1 MEASKER
8 IIAQLE
14 LETQEYSVFITD
26 EKRTSSGSGVLFY
39 PGSGSNL
46 YIFTCA
52 HVLDNLEEPF
62 QIYSLLPLNREQ
74 ELYRVEKL
82 EAMREQVKYSPI
94 DKVSESA
101 GGVIEHSIDAAV
113 ICLEIKKEISLETTD
128 YVIGEARKGDGVL
141 AQGFPGSE
149 TEIEELLNYVEG
161 TYGRI
166 LHNANDKEVLLW
178 QIEDAH
184 VDSGNR
190 VYELNGFSGS
200 PVWSLE
206 ANEKTI
212 VGLFTS
218 GVGRSVYRGKVHA
231 LKMEAIRSIMKIFFQ
246 IRMESRILG
255 IPNEEIA
262 PQKDNPTYIS
272 NEAQPEIRDFYDEW
286 LVAQTEKVRAY
297 IDDVKFQNAINTAK
311 MAIKDQRFEKCSKK
325 IACTHIKH
333 LLYCYEACLLDDEY
347 EALEQEMQKRG
358 FLDGHDP
365 LRWITFNFGKKQFKE
380 IIAFTEALLQ
390 KGNLDEKVKIIA
402 EVYASISRAYVE
414 DATVEE
420 TIGKFLDEKECLT
433 IKIEDMETEALV
445 YQMLGYVYGEH
456 YKQYVKSVRCL
467 NRAYRLGQDHAVLE
481 SLGCAYHLLAI
492 HDALRADNTIEIEK
506 VDRSSLYK
514 ARECFLI
521 LLDKADE
528 LYLQAMMKREGGIIY
543 DTFFFEQDNYR
554 ILTLYPTL
562 IKNSPNDVKIKRD
575 FEMKYAKI
583 VCQSG
588 YINLTQF
595 HYLTEEDKILLS
607 ILEEEHAMLH
617 ILDFKNP
624 EVLRRNSDLDQKLY
638 AVLNK
643 AERSLAKI
651 DEKEQLLVR
660 ALLFNL
666 YRWGK
671 YLFGWNTIFNMER
684 HLEYIR
690 KNGKEEMVITFENFI
705 YECSHEPEEA
715 EERYINSW
723 KKNPCFELWKEILQ
737 FYKRNSMLDKADAMF
752 ETLFTEHTEYVES
765 EPEYAFRAYISYILD
780 YRRDLKKALHF
791 YMIHKDEMKDEI
803 VRELW
808 ESELMM
814 CTNSFNNPD
823 EFVEMRSVLV
833 EQGLMSE
840 NEFHRISLVAYMCN
854 LDSENAWKYFSKE
867 NPLFGKFDKA
877 ENEGVFLTNEGARF
891 LVWQKKYP
899 PHMER
904 EWRGINIQG
913 ANAAKSL
920 FEQEEWHLSPKSIAN
935 KLQYEIHKSIAIDTW
950 GLYLLAVEEKL
961 DLLERFDQIYV
972 THFSVSRMLEEIT
985 HFKNEN
991 MEVILA
997 YLESAEHVK
1006 LQSPNFEVQLKVREN
1021 VNYYE
1026 PCSTIAMAVEAEIP
1040 AIIGET
1046 MLAQNLIDRFK
1057 NYIVRPD
1064 ELEEMMGIACNSCF
1078 VREYQNNKG

>member
-1 MEASKER
+1 MEAAKER
-8 IIAQLE
+8 MIAQLE

-39 PGSGSNL
+39 PGSGNRL

-52 HVLDNLEEPF
+52 HVLDGLEEPF
-62 QIYSLLPLNREQ
+62 QIYSLFPVNREQ
-74 ELYRVEKL
+74 EIYQVEKL
-82 EAMREQVKYSPI
+82 EATREQVKYSPI
-94 DKVSESA
+94 DKVSESDE
-101 GGVIEHSIDAAV
+101 GIIVHSIDAAV
-113 ICLEIKKEISLETTD
+113 ICLEIKEEISFETTD
-128 YVIGEARKGDGVL
+128 YVIGEVHKGDGVL

-166 LHNANDKEVLLW
+166 LHNAKDKEVLLW
-178 QIEDAH
+178 QIEDTH
-184 VDSGNR
+184 VDPGNR

-206 ANEKTI
+206 ADEKTI

-218 GVGRSVYRGKVHA
+218 GVGRSIYRGKVHA

-272 NEAQPEIRDFYDEW
+272 KEAQPEIRNLYDEW
-286 LVAQTEKVRAY
+286 LVVQTEKVRAY
-297 IDDVKFQNAINTAK
+297 IDDVKFQNAIDTAK

-325 IACTHIKH
+325 IACTHMKH

-358 FLDGHDP
+358 FLEGHDP

-380 IIAFTEALLQ
+380 TIAFTEALLQ
-390 KGNLDEKVKIIA
+390 KSDLDERVKIVA

-414 DATVEE
+414 DAPVEE
-420 TIGKFLDEKECLT
+420 TIGKFLDEKECLN
-433 IKIEDMETEALV
+433 IKIEDMGTEALV

-492 HDALRADNTIEIEK
+492 HDALKEDHTIEIEK

-528 LYLQAMMKREGGIIY
+528 LYLRAMMKREGGILY

-554 ILTLYPTL
+554 ILTLYPIL
-562 IKNSPNDVKIKRD
+562 IKNSPDDAKMKRD
-575 FEMKYAKI
+575 FEMRYAKT

-588 YINLTQF
+588 QIDLTQF
-595 HYLTEEDKILLS
+595 HHLTKADKILLS
-607 ILEEEHAMLH
+607 ILKEEQDALH
-617 ILDFKNP
+617 RLDFTNS
-624 EVLRRNSDLDQKLY
+624 EDLRRISNLDKKLY
-638 AVLNK
+638 NVIDKVEQNL
-643 AERSLAKI
+643 EQI

-660 ALLFNL
+660 ALLLNL

-671 YLFGWNTIFNMER
+671 YLFGWNIIFNMER
-684 HLEYIR
+684 HLEFIQ
-690 KNGKEEMVITFENFI
+690 KNGKEEMAITFENFI

-715 EERYINSW
+715 EERYIHSW
-723 KKNPCFELWKEILQ
+723 EKNPCFELWKEILQ
-737 FYKRNSMLDKADAMF
+737 FYKRNHMLDKADAMF
-752 ETLFTEHTEYVES
+752 ESLFTEHTEYVES
-765 EPEYAFRAYISYILD
+765 EPEYAFRAYIGYIID
-780 YRRDLKKALHF
+780 YQRDLKKALHF
-791 YMIHKDEMKDEI
+791 YLLHKNEMKDEI

-823 EFVEMRSVLV
+823 EFVEMRNVLV

-840 NEFHRISLVAYMCN
+840 NEFHRISLIAYMCN
-854 LDSENAWKYFSKE
+854 LDSENAWKHFSKE
-867 NPLFGKFDKA
+867 NPMFGEFGQI
-877 ENEGVFLTNEGARF
+877 ENEGVFLTKEGAQF

-913 ANAAKSL
+913 ANAAKAL

-935 KLQYEIHKSIAIDTW
+935 KLQYEIHKSIAIDVW
-950 GLYLLAVEEKL
+950 GLYILAVEEKL
-961 DLLERFDQIYV
+961 ELLEQFDSIYV
-972 THFSVSRMLEEIT
+972 THFSVCRMLEEIT

-991 MEVILA
+991 IEVILA

-1006 LQSPNFEVQLKVREN
+1006 LQSPNFETQLRIREN
-1021 VNYYE
+1021 VKYYE
-1026 PCSTIAMAVEAEIP
+1026 PCSTVAMAIEAEIP
-1040 AIIGET
+1040 AIIGEP
-1046 MLAQNLIDRFK
+1046 MLIQSLIDGFK

-1064 ELEEMMGIACNSCF
+1064 DLEKMMEI
-1078 VREYQNNKG
+1078 

>member
-1 MEASKER
+1 MEAAKER
-8 IIAQLE
+8 MIAQLE

-39 PGSGSNL
+39 PGSGNHL

-52 HVLDNLEEPF
+52 HVLDDLKEPF
-62 QIYSLLPLNREQ
+62 HIYSLFPVDREQ
-74 ELYRVEKL
+74 EIYQVEKL
-82 EAMREQVKYSPI
+82 EATREQVKYSPI
-94 DKVSESA
+94 DKVSESTE
-101 GGVIEHSIDAAV
+101 GVIVHSIDAAV
-113 ICLEIKKEISLETTD
+113 ICLEIKEEISFETTD
-128 YVIGEARKGDGVL
+128 YVIGEVHKGDGVL

-149 TEIEELLNYVEG
+149 TEIEELLDYVEG

-166 LHNANDKEVLLW
+166 LHNAKDKEVLLW
-178 QIEDAH
+178 QIEDTH
-184 VDSGNR
+184 VDPGNR

-206 ANEKTI
+206 ADEKTI

-218 GVGRSVYRGKVHA
+218 GVGRSIYRGKVHA

-272 NEAQPEIRDFYDEW
+272 KEAQPEIRNLYDEW
-286 LVAQTEKVRAY
+286 LVVQTEKVRAY
-297 IDDVKFQNAINTAK
+297 IDDVKFQNAIDTAK

-325 IACTHIKH
+325 VACTHMKH

-358 FLDGHDP
+358 FLEGHDP
-365 LRWITFNFGKKQFKE
+365 LRWITFNFGKNQFKE
-380 IIAFTEALLQ
+380 TIAFTEALLQ
-390 KGNLDEKVKIIA
+390 KSDLDERVKIVA

-414 DATVEE
+414 DAPVEE
-420 TIGKFLDEKECLT
+420 TIGKFLDEKECLN
-433 IKIEDMETEALV
+433 IKIEDMGTEALV

-456 YKQYVKSVRCL
+456 YTQYVKSVRCL

-492 HDALRADNTIEIEK
+492 HDALKEDHTIEIEK
-506 VDRSSLYK
+506 VDRSSRYK

-528 LYLQAMMKREGGIIY
+528 LYLRAMMKREGGILY

-554 ILTLYPTL
+554 ILTLYPIL
-562 IKNSPNDVKIKRD
+562 IKNSPDDAKMKRD
-575 FEMKYAKI
+575 FEMKYAKT

-588 YINLTQF
+588 QIDLTQF
-595 HYLTEEDKILLS
+595 HHLTKADKILLS
-607 ILEEEHAMLH
+607 ILKEEQDALH
-617 ILDFKNP
+617 RLDFTNS
-624 EVLRRNSDLDQKLY
+624 EDLRRISNLDKKLY
-638 AVLNK
+638 NVIDKVEQNL
-643 AERSLAKI
+643 EQI

-660 ALLFNL
+660 ALLLNL

-671 YLFGWNTIFNMER
+671 YLFGWNIIFNMER
-684 HLEYIR
+684 HLEFIQ
-690 KNGKEEMVITFENFI
+690 KNGKEEMAITFENFI

-715 EERYINSW
+715 EERYIHSW
-723 KKNPCFELWKEILQ
+723 EKNPCFELWKEILQ
-737 FYKRNSMLDKADAMF
+737 FYKRNHMLDKADAMF
-752 ETLFTEHTEYVES
+752 ESLFTEHTEYVES
-765 EPEYAFRAYISYILD
+765 EPEYAFRAYIGYIID
-780 YRRDLKKALHF
+780 YQRDLRKALHF
-791 YMIHKDEMKDEI
+791 YLLHKNEMKDEI

-823 EFVEMRSVLV
+823 EFVEMRNVLV
-833 EQGLMSE
+833 EQGLMPE

-854 LDSENAWKYFSKE
+854 LDSENAWKHFSKE
-867 NPLFGKFDKA
+867 NPMFGEFGQI
-877 ENEGVFLTNEGARF
+877 ENEGVFLTKEGAQF

-904 EWRGINIQG
+904 EWRGINIQE
-913 ANAAKSL
+913 ANAAKAL
-920 FEQEEWHLSPKSIAN
+920 FKREEWHLSPKSIAS
-935 KLQYEIHKSIAIDTW
+935 KLQYEIHKSIAIDVW

-961 DLLERFDQIYV
+961 ELLEQFDSVYV
-972 THFSVSRMLEEIT
+972 THFSVCRMLEEIT

-991 MEVILA
+991 IEVILA

-1006 LQSPNFEVQLKVREN
+1006 LQSPNFETQLRIREN
-1021 VNYYE
+1021 VKYYE
-1026 PCSTIAMAVEAEIP
+1026 PCSTVAMAIEAEIP
-1040 AIIGET
+1040 AIIGEP
-1046 MLAQNLIDRFK
+1046 MLIQSLIDGFK

-1064 ELEEMMGIACNSCF
+1064 DLEKMMEI
-1078 VREYQNNKG
+1078 

>member
-1 MEASKER
+1 MEAAKER
-8 IIAQLE
+8 MIAQLE

-39 PGSGSNL
+39 PGSGNRL

-52 HVLDNLEEPF
+52 HVLDGLEEPF
-62 QIYSLLPLNREQ
+62 QMYSLFPVNREQ
-74 ELYRVEKL
+74 EIYQVEKL
-82 EAMREQVKYSPI
+82 EATREQVKYSPI

-101 GGVIEHSIDAAV
+101 EGVIVHSIDAAV
-113 ICLEIKKEISLETTD
+113 ICLEIKEEISFETTD
-128 YVIGEARKGDGVL
+128 YVIGEVHKGDGVL

-166 LHNANDKEVLLW
+166 LHNAKDKEVLLW
-178 QIEDAH
+178 QIEDTH

-206 ANEKTI
+206 ADEKTI

-218 GVGRSVYRGKVHA
+218 GVGRSIYRGKVHA

-272 NEAQPEIRDFYDEW
+272 KEVQPEIRNLYDEW
-286 LVAQTEKVRAY
+286 LVVQTEKVRAY
-297 IDDVKFQNAINTAK
+297 IDDVKFQNAIDTAK

-325 IACTHIKH
+325 VACTHIKH

-358 FLDGHDP
+358 FLEGHDP

-380 IIAFTEALLQ
+380 TIAFTEALLQ
-390 KGNLDEKVKIIA
+390 KGDLDERVKIVA

-414 DATVEE
+414 DAPVEE
-420 TIGKFLDEKECLT
+420 TIGKFLDEKECLN
-433 IKIEDMETEALV
+433 IKIEDMGTEAHV

-492 HDALRADNTIEIEK
+492 HDALKEDHTIEIEK

-528 LYLQAMMKREGGIIY
+528 LYLRAMMKREGGILY

-554 ILTLYPTL
+554 ILTLYPIL
-562 IKNSPNDVKIKRD
+562 IKNSPDDAKMKRD
-575 FEMKYAKI
+575 FEMRYAKT
-583 VCQSG
+583 VCQ
-588 YINLTQF
+588 YEQIDLTQF
-595 HYLTEEDKILLS
+595 HHLTKADKILLS
-607 ILEEEHAMLH
+607 ILKEEQDALH
-617 ILDFKNP
+617 RLDFTNS
-624 EVLRRNSDLDQKLY
+624 EDLRRISNLDKKLY
-638 AVLNK
+638 NVIDKVEQN
-643 AERSLAKI
+643 LAKI

-660 ALLFNL
+660 ALLLNL

-671 YLFGWNTIFNMER
+671 YLFGWNIIFNMER
-684 HLEYIR
+684 HLEFIQ
-690 KNGKEEMVITFENFI
+690 KNGKEEMAITFENFI

-715 EERYINSW
+715 EERYIHSW
-723 KKNPCFELWKEILQ
+723 EKNPCFELWKEILQ
-737 FYKRNSMLDKADAMF
+737 FYKRNHMLDKADAMF
-752 ETLFTEHTEYVES
+752 ESLFTEHTEYVES
-765 EPEYAFRAYISYILD
+765 EPEYAFRAYIGYIID
-780 YRRDLKKALHF
+780 YQRDLKKALHF
-791 YMIHKDEMKDEI
+791 YLLHKNEMKDEI

-823 EFVEMRSVLV
+823 EFVEMRNVLV

-840 NEFHRISLVAYMCN
+840 NEFHRISLIAYMCN
-854 LDSENAWKYFSKE
+854 LDSENAWKHFSKE
-867 NPLFGKFDKA
+867 NPMFGEFGQI
-877 ENEGVFLTNEGARF
+877 ENEGVFLTKEGAQF

-913 ANAAKSL
+913 ANAAKAL

-935 KLQYEIHKSIAIDTW
+935 KLQYEIHKSIAIDVW
-950 GLYLLAVEEKL
+950 DYIFL
-961 DLLERFDQIYV
+961 
-972 THFSVSRMLEEIT
+972 
-985 HFKNEN
+985 
-991 MEVILA
+991 
-997 YLESAEHVK
+997 
-1006 LQSPNFEVQLKVREN
+1006 PLKR
-1021 VNYYE
+1021 
-1026 PCSTIAMAVEAEIP
+1026 S
-1040 AIIGET
+1040 
-1046 MLAQNLIDRFK
+1046 
-1057 NYIVRPD
+1057 
-1064 ELEEMMGIACNSCF
+1064 
-1078 VREYQNNKG
+1078 

>member
-1 MEASKER
+1 MEAAKER
-8 IIAQLE
+8 MIAQLE

-39 PGSGSNL
+39 PGSGNRL

-52 HVLDNLEEPF
+52 HVLDGLEEPF
-62 QIYSLLPLNREQ
+62 QMYSLFPVNREQ
-74 ELYRVEKL
+74 EIYQVEKL
-82 EAMREQVKYSPI
+82 EATREQVKYSPI

-101 GGVIEHSIDAAV
+101 EGVIVHSIDAAV
-113 ICLEIKKEISLETTD
+113 ICLEIKEEISFETTD
-128 YVIGEARKGDGVL
+128 YVIGEVHKGDGVL

-166 LHNANDKEVLLW
+166 LHNAKDKEVLLW
-178 QIEDAH
+178 QIEDTH

-190 VYELNGFSGS
+190 VYELNGFFGS

-206 ANEKTI
+206 ADEKTI

-218 GVGRSVYRGKVHA
+218 GVGRSIYRGKVHA

-272 NEAQPEIRDFYDEW
+272 KEVQPEIRNLYDEW
-286 LVAQTEKVRAY
+286 LVVQTEKVRAY
-297 IDDVKFQNAINTAK
+297 IDDVKFQNAIDTAK

-325 IACTHIKH
+325 VACTHIKH

-358 FLDGHDP
+358 FLEGHDP

-380 IIAFTEALLQ
+380 TIAFTEALLQ
-390 KGNLDEKVKIIA
+390 KGDLDERVKIVA

-414 DATVEE
+414 DAPVEE
-420 TIGKFLDEKECLT
+420 TIGKFLDEKECLN
-433 IKIEDMETEALV
+433 IKIEDMGTEAHV

-492 HDALRADNTIEIEK
+492 HDALKEDHTIEIEK

-528 LYLQAMMKREGGIIY
+528 LYLRAMMKREGGILY

-554 ILTLYPTL
+554 ILTLYPIL
-562 IKNSPNDVKIKRD
+562 IKNSPDDAKMKRD
-575 FEMKYAKI
+575 FEMRYAKT
-583 VCQSG
+583 VCQYG
-588 YINLTQF
+588 QIDLTQF
-595 HYLTEEDKILLS
+595 HHLTKADKILLS
-607 ILEEEHAMLH
+607 ILKEEQDALH
-617 ILDFKNP
+617 RLDFTNS
-624 EVLRRNSDLDQKLY
+624 EDLRRISNLDKKLY
-638 AVLNK
+638 NVIDKVEQN
-643 AERSLAKI
+643 LAKI

-660 ALLFNL
+660 ALLLNL

-671 YLFGWNTIFNMER
+671 YLFGWNIIFNMER
-684 HLEYIR
+684 HLEFIQ
-690 KNGKEEMVITFENFI
+690 KNGKEEMAITFENFI

-715 EERYINSW
+715 EERYIHSW
-723 KKNPCFELWKEILQ
+723 EKNPCFELWKEILQ
-737 FYKRNSMLDKADAMF
+737 FYKRNHMLDKADAMF
-752 ETLFTEHTEYVES
+752 ESLFTEHTEYVES
-765 EPEYAFRAYISYILD
+765 EPEYAFRAYIGYIID
-780 YRRDLKKALHF
+780 YQRDLKKALHF
-791 YMIHKDEMKDEI
+791 YLLHKNEMKDEI

-823 EFVEMRSVLV
+823 EFVEMRNVLV

-840 NEFHRISLVAYMCN
+840 NEFHRISLIAYMCN
-854 LDSENAWKYFSKE
+854 LDSENAWKHFSKE
-867 NPLFGKFDKA
+867 NPMFGEFGQI
-877 ENEGVFLTNEGARF
+877 ENEGVFLTKEGAQF

-913 ANAAKSL
+913 ANAAKAL

-935 KLQYEIHKSIAIDTW
+935 KLQYEIHKSIAIDVW
-950 GLYLLAVEEKL
+950 GLYILAVEEKL
-961 DLLERFDQIYV
+961 ELLEQFDSIYV
-972 THFSVSRMLEEIT
+972 THFSVCRMLEEIT

-991 MEVILA
+991 IEVILA

-1006 LQSPNFEVQLKVREN
+1006 LQSPNFETQLRIREN
-1021 VNYYE
+1021 VKYYE
-1026 PCSTIAMAVEAEIP
+1026 PCSTVAMAIEAEIP
-1040 AIIGET
+1040 AIIGEP
-1046 MLAQNLIDRFK
+1046 MLIQSLIDGFK

-1064 ELEEMMGIACNSCF
+1064 DLEKMMEI
-1078 VREYQNNKG
+1078 

>member
-1 MEASKER
+1 MEAAKER
-8 IIAQLE
+8 MIAQLE

-39 PGSGSNL
+39 PGSGNRL

-52 HVLDNLEEPF
+52 HVLDGLEEPF
-62 QIYSLLPLNREQ
+62 QIYSLFPVNREQ
-74 ELYRVEKL
+74 EIYQVEKL
-82 EAMREQVKYSPI
+82 EATREQVKYSPI
-94 DKVSESA
+94 DKVSESDE
-101 GGVIEHSIDAAV
+101 GIIVHSIDAAV
-113 ICLEIKKEISLETTD
+113 ICLEIKEEISFETTD
-128 YVIGEARKGDGVL
+128 YVIGEVHKGDGVL
-141 AQGFPGSE
+141 AQGFPGRE

-166 LHNANDKEVLLW
+166 LHNAKDKEVLLW
-178 QIEDAH
+178 QIEDTH
-184 VDSGNR
+184 VDPGNR

-206 ANEKTI
+206 ADEKTI

-218 GVGRSVYRGKVHA
+218 GVGRSIYRGKVHA

-272 NEAQPEIRDFYDEW
+272 KEAQPEIRNLYDEW
-286 LVAQTEKVRAY
+286 LVVQTEKVRAY
-297 IDDVKFQNAINTAK
+297 IDDVKFQNAIDTAK

-325 IACTHIKH
+325 VACTHMKH

-358 FLDGHDP
+358 FLEGHDP
-365 LRWITFNFGKKQFKE
+365 LRWITFNFGKNQFKE
-380 IIAFTEALLQ
+380 TIAFTEALLQ
-390 KGNLDEKVKIIA
+390 KSDLDERVKIVA

-414 DATVEE
+414 DAPVEE
-420 TIGKFLDEKECLT
+420 TIGKFLDEKECLN
-433 IKIEDMETEALV
+433 IKIEDMGTEALV

-492 HDALRADNTIEIEK
+492 HDALKEDHTIEIEK

-528 LYLQAMMKREGGIIY
+528 LYLRAMMKREGGILY

-554 ILTLYPTL
+554 ILTLYPIL
-562 IKNSPNDVKIKRD
+562 IKNSPDDAKMKRD
-575 FEMKYAKI
+575 FEMRYAKT

-588 YINLTQF
+588 QIDLTQF
-595 HYLTEEDKILLS
+595 HHLTKADKILLS
-607 ILEEEHAMLH
+607 ILKEEQDALH
-617 ILDFKNP
+617 RLDFTNS
-624 EVLRRNSDLDQKLY
+624 EDLRRISNLDKKLY
-638 AVLNK
+638 NVIDKVEQNL
-643 AERSLAKI
+643 EQI

-660 ALLFNL
+660 ALLLNL

-671 YLFGWNTIFNMER
+671 YLFGWNIIFNMER
-684 HLEYIR
+684 HLEFIQ
-690 KNGKEEMVITFENFI
+690 KNGKEEMAITFENFI

-715 EERYINSW
+715 EERYIHSW
-723 KKNPCFELWKEILQ
+723 EKNPCFELWKEILQ
-737 FYKRNSMLDKADAMF
+737 FYKRNHMLDKADAMF
-752 ETLFTEHTEYVES
+752 ESLFTEHTEYVES
-765 EPEYAFRAYISYILD
+765 EPEYAFRAYIGYIID
-780 YRRDLKKALHF
+780 YRRDLRKALHF
-791 YMIHKDEMKDEI
+791 YLLHKNEMKDEI

-823 EFVEMRSVLV
+823 EFVEMRNVLV
-833 EQGLMSE
+833 EQGLMPE
-840 NEFHRISLVAYMCN
+840 NEFHRISLIAYMCN
-854 LDSENAWKYFSKE
+854 LDSENAWKHFSKE
-867 NPLFGKFDKA
+867 NPMFGEFGQI
-877 ENEGVFLTNEGARF
+877 ENEGVFLTKEGAQF

-913 ANAAKSL
+913 ANAAKAL
-920 FEQEEWHLSPKSIAN
+920 FKREEWHLSPKSIAN
-935 KLQYEIHKSIAIDTW
+935 KLQYEIHKSIAIDVW
-950 GLYLLAVEEKL
+950 GLYILAVEEKL
-961 DLLERFDQIYV
+961 ELLEQFDSIYV
-972 THFSVSRMLEEIT
+972 THFSVCRMLEEIT

-991 MEVILA
+991 IEVILA

-1006 LQSPNFEVQLKVREN
+1006 LQSPKFETQLRIREN
-1021 VNYYE
+1021 VKYYE
-1026 PCSTIAMAVEAEIP
+1026 PCSTVAMAIEAEIP
-1040 AIIGET
+1040 AVIGEP
-1046 MLAQNLIDRFK
+1046 MLIQSLIDGFK

-1064 ELEEMMGIACNSCF
+1064 DLEKMMEI
-1078 VREYQNNKG
+1078 

>member
-1 MEASKER
+1 MEAAKER
-8 IIAQLE
+8 MIAQLE

-39 PGSGSNL
+39 PGSGNRL

-52 HVLDNLEEPF
+52 HVLDGLEEPF
-62 QIYSLLPLNREQ
+62 QIYSLFPVNREQ
-74 ELYRVEKL
+74 EIYQVEKL
-82 EAMREQVKYSPI
+82 EATREQVKYSPI

-101 GGVIEHSIDAAV
+101 EGVIVHSIDAAV
-113 ICLEIKKEISLETTD
+113 ICLEIKEEISFETTD
-128 YVIGEARKGDGVL
+128 YVIGEVHKGDGVL

-166 LHNANDKEVLLW
+166 LHNAKDKEVLLW
-178 QIEDAH
+178 QIEDTH
-184 VDSGNR
+184 VDHGNR

-206 ANEKTI
+206 ADEKTI

-218 GVGRSVYRGKVHA
+218 GVGRSIYRGKVHA

-272 NEAQPEIRDFYDEW
+272 KEAQPEIRNLYDEW
-286 LVAQTEKVRAY
+286 LVVQTEKVRAY
-297 IDDVKFQNAINTAK
+297 IDDVKFQNAIDTAK
-311 MAIKDQRFEKCSKK
+311 MAINDQRFEKCSKK
-325 IACTHIKH
+325 VACTHMKH

-358 FLDGHDP
+358 FLEGHDP
-365 LRWITFNFGKKQFKE
+365 LRWITFNFGKNQFKE
-380 IIAFTEALLQ
+380 TIAFTEALLQ
-390 KGNLDEKVKIIA
+390 KSDLDERVKIVA

-414 DATVEE
+414 DAPVEE
-420 TIGKFLDEKECLT
+420 TIGKFLDEKECLN
-433 IKIEDMETEALV
+433 IKIEDMGTEALV

-492 HDALRADNTIEIEK
+492 HDALKEDHTIEIEK
-506 VDRSSLYK
+506 VDRSFLYK

-528 LYLQAMMKREGGIIY
+528 LYLRAMMKREGGIIY

-554 ILTLYPTL
+554 ILTLYPIL
-562 IKNSPNDVKIKRD
+562 IKNSPDDAKMKRD
-575 FEMKYAKI
+575 FEMKYAKT

-588 YINLTQF
+588 QIDLTQF
-595 HYLTEEDKILLS
+595 HHLTKADKILLS
-607 ILEEEHAMLH
+607 ILKEEQDALH
-617 ILDFKNP
+617 RLDFTNS
-624 EVLRRNSDLDQKLY
+624 EDLRRISNLDKKLY
-638 AVLNK
+638 NVIDKVEQNL
-643 AERSLAKI
+643 EQI

-660 ALLFNL
+660 ALLLNL

-671 YLFGWNTIFNMER
+671 YLFGWNIIFNMER
-684 HLEYIR
+684 HLEFIQ
-690 KNGKEEMVITFENFI
+690 KNGKEEMAITFENFI

-715 EERYINSW
+715 EERYIHSW
-723 KKNPCFELWKEILQ
+723 EKNPCFELWKEILQ
-737 FYKRNSMLDKADAMF
+737 FYKRNHMLDKADAMF
-752 ETLFTEHTEYVES
+752 ESLFTEHTEYVES
-765 EPEYAFRAYISYILD
+765 EPEYAFRAYIGYIID
-780 YRRDLKKALHF
+780 YQRDLKKALHF
-791 YMIHKDEMKDEI
+791 YLLHKNEMKDEI

-823 EFVEMRSVLV
+823 EFVEMRNVLV
-833 EQGLMSE
+833 EQGLMPE
-840 NEFHRISLVAYMCN
+840 NEFHRISLIAYMCN
-854 LDSENAWKYFSKE
+854 LDSENAWKHFSKE
-867 NPLFGKFDKA
+867 NPMFGEFGQI
-877 ENEGVFLTNEGARF
+877 ENEGVFLTKEGAQF

-899 PHMER
+899 PHMEP

-913 ANAAKSL
+913 ANAAKAL
-920 FEQEEWHLSPKSIAN
+920 FRQEEWHLSQKSIAN
-935 KLQYEIHKSIAIDTW
+935 KLQYEIHKSIAIDVW

-961 DLLERFDQIYV
+961 ELLEKFDQVYV
-972 THFSVSRMLEEIT
+972 THFSVCRMLEEIT

-991 MEVILA
+991 IEVILA

-1006 LQSPNFEVQLKVREN
+1006 LQSPNFETQLRIREN
-1021 VNYYE
+1021 VKYYE
-1026 PCSTIAMAVEAEIP
+1026 PCSTVAMAIEAEIP
-1040 AIIGET
+1040 AVIGEP
-1046 MLAQNLIDRFK
+1046 MLIQSLIDGFK

-1064 ELEEMMGIACNSCF
+1064 DLEKMMEI
-1078 VREYQNNKG
+1078 

>member
-1 MEASKER
+1 MEAAKER
-8 IIAQLE
+8 MIAQLE

-39 PGSGSNL
+39 PGSGNRL

-52 HVLDNLEEPF
+52 HVLDGLEEPF
-62 QIYSLLPLNREQ
+62 QIYSLFPVNREQ
-74 ELYRVEKL
+74 EIYQVEKL
-82 EAMREQVKYSPI
+82 EATREQVKYSPI
-94 DKVSESA
+94 DKVSESDE
-101 GGVIEHSIDAAV
+101 GIIVHSIDAAV
-113 ICLEIKKEISLETTD
+113 ICLEIKEEISFETTD
-128 YVIGEARKGDGVL
+128 YVIGEVHKGDGVL

-166 LHNANDKEVLLW
+166 LHNAKDKEVLLW
-178 QIEDAH
+178 QIEDTH
-184 VDSGNR
+184 VDHGNR

-206 ANEKTI
+206 ADEKTI

-218 GVGRSVYRGKVHA
+218 GVGRSIYRGKVHA

-262 PQKDNPTYIS
+262 PQKDNPTYVS
-272 NEAQPEIRDFYDEW
+272 KEAQPEIRNLYDEW
-286 LVAQTEKVRAY
+286 LVVQTEKVRAY
-297 IDDVKFQNAINTAK
+297 IDDVKFQNAIDTAK

-325 IACTHIKH
+325 VACTHMKH

-358 FLDGHDP
+358 FLDEPDP

-380 IIAFTEALLQ
+380 IIVFTEALLQ
-390 KGNLDEKVKIIA
+390 KDNLDEKVKIIA
-402 EVYASISRAYVE
+402 EVYASISRAYAE
-414 DATVEE
+414 DAPVEE

-433 IKIEDMETEALV
+433 IKIEDMETEAHV

-492 HDALRADNTIEIEK
+492 HDALKEDHTIEIEK

-528 LYLQAMMKREGGIIY
+528 LYLRAMMKREGGILY

-554 ILTLYPTL
+554 ILTLYPIL
-562 IKNSPNDVKIKRD
+562 IKNSPDDAKMKRD
-575 FEMKYAKI
+575 FEMKYAKT

-588 YINLTQF
+588 QIDLTQF
-595 HYLTEEDKILLS
+595 HHLTKADKILLS
-607 ILEEEHAMLH
+607 ILKEEQDALH
-617 ILDFKNP
+617 RLDFTNS
-624 EVLRRNSDLDQKLY
+624 EDLRRISNLDKKLY
-638 AVLNK
+638 NVIDKVEQNL
-643 AERSLAKI
+643 EQI

-660 ALLFNL
+660 ALLLNL

-671 YLFGWNTIFNMER
+671 YLFGWNIIFNMER
-684 HLEYIR
+684 HLEFIQ
-690 KNGKEEMVITFENFI
+690 KNGKEEMAITFENFI

-715 EERYINSW
+715 EERYVHSW
-723 KKNPCFELWKEILQ
+723 EKNPCFELWKEILQ
-737 FYKRNSMLDKADAMF
+737 FYKRNHMLDKADAMF
-752 ETLFTEHTEYVES
+752 ESLFTEHTEYVES
-765 EPEYAFRAYISYILD
+765 EPEYAFRAYIGYILD
-780 YRRDLKKALHF
+780 YQRDLKKALHF
-791 YMIHKDEMKDEI
+791 YLLHKDEMKDEI

-823 EFVEMRSVLV
+823 EFVEMRNVLV
-833 EQGLMSE
+833 EQGLMPE
-840 NEFHRISLVAYMCN
+840 NEFHRISLIAYMCN
-854 LDSENAWKYFSKE
+854 LDSKNAWKHFSKE
-867 NPLFGKFDKA
+867 NPMFGEFRQI
-877 ENEGVFLTNEGARF
+877 ENEGVLLTKEGAQF

-913 ANAAKSL
+913 ANAAKAL
-920 FEQEEWHLSPKSIAN
+920 FKREEWHLSPKSIAN
-935 KLQYEIHKSIAIDTW
+935 KLQYEIHKSIAIDVW

-961 DLLERFDQIYV
+961 ELLEQFDSIYV
-972 THFSVSRMLEEIT
+972 THFSVYRMLEEIT

-991 MEVILA
+991 IEVILA

-1006 LQSPNFEVQLKVREN
+1006 LQSPNFETQLRIREN
-1021 VNYYE
+1021 VKYYE
-1026 PCSTIAMAVEAEIP
+1026 PCSTVAMAIEAEIP
-1040 AIIGET
+1040 AIIGEP
-1046 MLAQNLIDRFK
+1046 MLIQSLIDGFK

-1064 ELEEMMGIACNSCF
+1064 DLEKMMEI
-1078 VREYQNNKG
+1078 

>member
-1 MEASKER
+1 MEAAKER
-8 IIAQLE
+8 MIAQLE

-39 PGSGSNL
+39 PGSGNRL

-52 HVLDNLEEPF
+52 HVLDGLEEPF
-62 QIYSLLPLNREQ
+62 QMYSLFPVNREQ
-74 ELYRVEKL
+74 EIYQVEKL
-82 EAMREQVKYSPI
+82 EATREQVKYSPI

-101 GGVIEHSIDAAV
+101 EGVIVHSIDAAV
-113 ICLEIKKEISLETTD
+113 ICLEIKEEISFETTD
-128 YVIGEARKGDGVL
+128 YVIGEVHKGDGVL

-166 LHNANDKEVLLW
+166 LHNAKDKEVLLW
-178 QIEDAH
+178 QIEDTH

-206 ANEKTI
+206 ADEKTI

-218 GVGRSVYRGKVHA
+218 GVGRSIYRGKVHA

-272 NEAQPEIRDFYDEW
+272 KEVQPEIRNLYDEW
-286 LVAQTEKVRAY
+286 LVVQTEKVRAY
-297 IDDVKFQNAINTAK
+297 IDDVKFQNAIDTAK

-325 IACTHIKH
+325 VACTHIKH

-358 FLDGHDP
+358 FLEGHDP

-380 IIAFTEALLQ
+380 TIAFTEALLQ
-390 KGNLDEKVKIIA
+390 KGDLDERVKIVA

-414 DATVEE
+414 DAPVEE
-420 TIGKFLDEKECLT
+420 TIGKFLDEKECLN
-433 IKIEDMETEALV
+433 IKIEDMGTEAHV

-492 HDALRADNTIEIEK
+492 HDALKEDHTIEIEK

-528 LYLQAMMKREGGIIY
+528 LYLRAMMKREGGILY

-554 ILTLYPTL
+554 ILTLYPIL
-562 IKNSPNDVKIKRD
+562 IKNSPDDAKMKRD
-575 FEMKYAKI
+575 FEMRYAKT
-583 VCQSG
+583 VCQ
-588 YINLTQF
+588 YEQIDLTQF
-595 HYLTEEDKILLS
+595 HHLTKADKILLS
-607 ILEEEHAMLH
+607 ILKEEQDALH
-617 ILDFKNP
+617 RLDFTNS
-624 EVLRRNSDLDQKLY
+624 EDLRRISNLDKKLY
-638 AVLNK
+638 NVIDKVEQN
-643 AERSLAKI
+643 LAKI

-660 ALLFNL
+660 ALLLNL

-671 YLFGWNTIFNMER
+671 YLFGWNIIFNMER
-684 HLEYIR
+684 HLEFIQ
-690 KNGKEEMVITFENFI
+690 KNGKEEMAITFENFI

-715 EERYINSW
+715 EERYIHSW
-723 KKNPCFELWKEILQ
+723 EKNPCFELWKEILQ
-737 FYKRNSMLDKADAMF
+737 FYKRNHMLDKADAMF
-752 ETLFTEHTEYVES
+752 ESLFTEHTGYVES
-765 EPEYAFRAYISYILD
+765 EPEYAFRAYIGYIID
-780 YRRDLKKALHF
+780 YQRDLKKALHF
-791 YMIHKDEMKDEI
+791 YLLHKNEMKDEI

-823 EFVEMRSVLV
+823 EFVEMRNVLV

-840 NEFHRISLVAYMCN
+840 NEFHRISLIAYMCN
-854 LDSENAWKYFSKE
+854 LDSENAWKHFSKE
-867 NPLFGKFDKA
+867 NPMFGEFGQI
-877 ENEGVFLTNEGARF
+877 ENEGVFLTKEGAQF

-913 ANAAKSL
+913 ANAAKAL

-935 KLQYEIHKSIAIDTW
+935 KLQYEIHKSIAIDVW
-950 GLYLLAVEEKL
+950 GLYILAVEEKL
-961 DLLERFDQIYV
+961 ELLEQFDSIYV
-972 THFSVSRMLEEIT
+972 THFSVCRMLEEIT

-991 MEVILA
+991 IEVILA

-1006 LQSPNFEVQLKVREN
+1006 LQSPNFETQLRIREN
-1021 VNYYE
+1021 VKYYE
-1026 PCSTIAMAVEAEIP
+1026 PCSTVAMAIEAEIP
-1040 AIIGET
+1040 AIIGEP
-1046 MLAQNLIDRFK
+1046 MLIQSLIDGFK

-1064 ELEEMMGIACNSCF
+1064 DLEKMMEI
-1078 VREYQNNKG
+1078 

>member
-1 MEASKER
+1 MEIAKER
-8 IIAQLE
+8 RIAQLE
-14 LETQEYSVFITD
+14 LKTQEYSVFITD

-39 PGSGSNL
+39 PGSGRNL

-62 QIYSLLPLNREQ
+62 QIYSLLPLNRKQ

-113 ICLEIKKEISLETTD
+113 ICLEIKKEISLEMTN
-128 YVIGEARKGDGVL
+128 YVIGEVRKGDGVL

-206 ANEKTI
+206 SNEKTI

-218 GVGRSVYRGKVHA
+218 GVGRGVYRGKVHA

-272 NEAQPEIRDFYDEW
+272 NEAQLEVRDFYDEW

-311 MAIKDQRFEKCSKK
+311 TAIKDRRFEKCSKK
-325 IACTHIKH
+325 IACTHMKH
-333 LLYCYEACLLDDEY
+333 LLYCYEVCLLDDEY

-380 IIAFTEALLQ
+380 TIAFTEALLQ

-414 DATVEE
+414 DAPVEE

-528 LYLQAMMKREGGIIY
+528 LYLRAMMKREGGILY

-554 ILTLYPTL
+554 ILTLYPIL
-562 IKNSPNDVKIKRD
+562 IKNSPDDAKMKRD
-575 FEMKYAKI
+575 FEMKYAKT

-588 YINLTQF
+588 QIDLTQF
-595 HYLTEEDKILLS
+595 HHLTKADKILLS
-607 ILEEEHAMLH
+607 ILKEEQDALH
-617 ILDFKNP
+617 RLDFTNF
-624 EVLRRNSDLDQKLY
+624 EDLRRISNLDKKLY
-638 AVLNK
+638 NVIDKVEQNL
-643 AERSLAKI
+643 EQI

-660 ALLFNL
+660 ALLLNL

-671 YLFGWNTIFNMER
+671 YLFGWNIIFNMER
-684 HLEYIR
+684 HLEFIQ
-690 KNGKEEMVITFENFI
+690 KNGKEEMAITFENFI

-715 EERYINSW
+715 EERYIHSW
-723 KKNPCFELWKEILQ
+723 EKNPCFELWKEILQ
-737 FYKRNSMLDKADAMF
+737 FYKRNHMLDKADAMF
-752 ETLFTEHTEYVES
+752 ESLFTEHTEYVES
-765 EPEYAFRAYISYILD
+765 EPEYAFRAYIGYILD
-780 YRRDLKKALHF
+780 YQRDLRKALHF
-791 YMIHKDEMKDEI
+791 YLLHKNEMKDEI

-823 EFVEMRSVLV
+823 EFVEMRNVLV
-833 EQGLMSE
+833 EQGLMPE
-840 NEFHRISLVAYMCN
+840 NEFHRISLIAYMCN
-854 LDSENAWKYFSKE
+854 LDSENAWKHFSKE

-877 ENEGVFLTNEGARF
+877 ENEGVLLTNEGARF
-891 LVWQKKYP
+891 LVWQRKYP

-913 ANAAKSL
+913 ANAAKAL

-935 KLQYEIHKSIAIDTW
+935 KLQYEIHKSIAIDVW
-950 GLYLLAVEEKL
+950 GLYILAVEEKL
-961 DLLERFDQIYV
+961 ELLEQFDSIYV
-972 THFSVSRMLEEIT
+972 THFSVCRMLEEIT

-991 MEVILA
+991 IEVILA

-1006 LQSPNFEVQLKVREN
+1006 LQSPKFETQLRIRKN
-1021 VNYYE
+1021 VKYYE
-1026 PCSTIAMAVEAEIP
+1026 PCSTVAMAIEAEIP
-1040 AIIGET
+1040 AIIGEP
-1046 MLAQNLIDRFK
+1046 MLIHQELYCQTRRF
-1057 NYIVRPD
+1057 
-1064 ELEEMMGIACNSCF
+1064 
-1078 VREYQNNKG
+1078 REDDGDIKKREVHCGLYSV

>member
-1 MEASKER
+1 MEAAKER
-8 IIAQLE
+8 MIAQLE

-39 PGSGSNL
+39 PGSGNRL

-52 HVLDNLEEPF
+52 HVLDGLEEPF
-62 QIYSLLPLNREQ
+62 QIYSLFPVNREQ
-74 ELYRVEKL
+74 EIYQVEKL
-82 EAMREQVKYSPI
+82 EATREQVKYSPI
-94 DKVSESA
+94 DKVSESDE
-101 GGVIEHSIDAAV
+101 GIIVHSIDAAV
-113 ICLEIKKEISLETTD
+113 ICLEIKEEISFETTD
-128 YVIGEARKGDGVL
+128 YVIGEVHKGDGVL

-166 LHNANDKEVLLW
+166 LHNAKDKEVLLW
-178 QIEDAH
+178 QIEDTH
-184 VDSGNR
+184 VDHGNR

-206 ANEKTI
+206 ADEKTI

-218 GVGRSVYRGKVHA
+218 GVGRSIYRGKVHA

-272 NEAQPEIRDFYDEW
+272 KEAQPEIRNLYDEW
-286 LVAQTEKVRAY
+286 LVVQTEKVRAY
-297 IDDVKFQNAINTAK
+297 IDDVKFQNAIDTAK

-325 IACTHIKH
+325 VACTHMKH

-358 FLDGHDP
+358 FLEGHDP
-365 LRWITFNFGKKQFKE
+365 LRWITFNFGKNQFKE
-380 IIAFTEALLQ
+380 TIAFTEALLQ
-390 KGNLDEKVKIIA
+390 KSDLDERVKIVA

-414 DATVEE
+414 DAPVEE
-420 TIGKFLDEKECLT
+420 TIGKFLDEKECLN
-433 IKIEDMETEALV
+433 IKIEDMGTEALV

-492 HDALRADNTIEIEK
+492 HDALKEDHTIEIEK
-506 VDRSSLYK
+506 VDRSFLYK

-528 LYLQAMMKREGGIIY
+528 LYLRAMMKREGGIIY

-554 ILTLYPTL
+554 ILTLYPIL
-562 IKNSPNDVKIKRD
+562 IKNSPDDAKMKRD
-575 FEMKYAKI
+575 FEMKYAKT

-588 YINLTQF
+588 QIDLTQF
-595 HYLTEEDKILLS
+595 HHLTKEDKILLS
-607 ILEEEHAMLH
+607 ILKEEQDALH
-617 ILDFKNP
+617 RLDFTNS
-624 EVLRRNSDLDQKLY
+624 EDLRRISNLDKKLY
-638 AVLNK
+638 NVIDKVEQNL
-643 AERSLAKI
+643 EQI

-660 ALLFNL
+660 ALLLNL

-671 YLFGWNTIFNMER
+671 YLFGWNIIFNMER
-684 HLEYIR
+684 HLEFIQ
-690 KNGKEEMVITFENFI
+690 KNGKEEMAITFENFI

-715 EERYINSW
+715 EERYIHSW
-723 KKNPCFELWKEILQ
+723 EKNPCFELWKEILQ
-737 FYKRNSMLDKADAMF
+737 FYKRNHMLDKADAMF
-752 ETLFTEHTEYVES
+752 ESLFTEHTEYVES
-765 EPEYAFRAYISYILD
+765 EPEYAFRAYIGYIID
-780 YRRDLKKALHF
+780 YRRDLRKALHF
-791 YMIHKDEMKDEI
+791 YLLHKNEMKDEI

-823 EFVEMRSVLV
+823 EFVEMRNVLV
-833 EQGLMSE
+833 EQGLMPE
-840 NEFHRISLVAYMCN
+840 NEFHRISLIAYMCN
-854 LDSENAWKYFSKE
+854 LDSENAWKHFSKE
-867 NPLFGKFDKA
+867 NPMFGEFGQI
-877 ENEGVFLTNEGARF
+877 ENEGVFLTKEGAQF

-913 ANAAKSL
+913 ANAAKAL
-920 FEQEEWHLSPKSIAN
+920 FKREEWHLSPKSIAN
-935 KLQYEIHKSIAIDTW
+935 KLQYEIHKSIAIDVW
-950 GLYLLAVEEKL
+950 GLYILAVEEKL
-961 DLLERFDQIYV
+961 ELLEQFDSIYV
-972 THFSVSRMLEEIT
+972 THFSVCRMLEEIT

-991 MEVILA
+991 IEVILA

-1006 LQSPNFEVQLKVREN
+1006 LQSPKFETQLRIREN
-1021 VNYYE
+1021 VKYYE
-1026 PCSTIAMAVEAEIP
+1026 PCSTVAMAIEAEIP
-1040 AIIGET
+1040 AVIGEP
-1046 MLAQNLIDRFK
+1046 MLIQSLIDGFK

-1064 ELEEMMGIACNSCF
+1064 DLEKMMEI
-1078 VREYQNNKG
+1078 

>member
-1 MEASKER
+1 MEAAKER
-8 IIAQLE
+8 MIAQLE

-39 PGSGSNL
+39 PGSGNRL

-52 HVLDNLEEPF
+52 HVLDGLEEPF
-62 QIYSLLPLNREQ
+62 QMYSLFPVNREQ
-74 ELYRVEKL
+74 EIYQVEKL
-82 EAMREQVKYSPI
+82 EATREQVKYSPI

-101 GGVIEHSIDAAV
+101 EGVIVHSIDAAV
-113 ICLEIKKEISLETTD
+113 ICLEIKEEISFETTD
-128 YVIGEARKGDGVL
+128 YVIGEVHKGDGVL

-166 LHNANDKEVLLW
+166 LHNAKDKEVLLW
-178 QIEDAH
+178 QIEDTH

-206 ANEKTI
+206 ADEKTI

-218 GVGRSVYRGKVHA
+218 VVGRSIYRGKVHA

-272 NEAQPEIRDFYDEW
+272 KEVQPEIRNLYDEW
-286 LVAQTEKVRAY
+286 LVVQTEKVRAY
-297 IDDVKFQNAINTAK
+297 IDDVKFQNAIDTAK

-325 IACTHIKH
+325 VACTHIKH

-358 FLDGHDP
+358 FLEGHDP

-380 IIAFTEALLQ
+380 TIAFTEALLQ
-390 KGNLDEKVKIIA
+390 KGDLDERVKIVA

-414 DATVEE
+414 DAPVEE
-420 TIGKFLDEKECLT
+420 TIGKFLDEKECLN
-433 IKIEDMETEALV
+433 IKIEDMGTEAHV

-492 HDALRADNTIEIEK
+492 HDALKEDHTIEIEK

-528 LYLQAMMKREGGIIY
+528 LYLRAMMKREGGILY

-554 ILTLYPTL
+554 ILTLYPIL
-562 IKNSPNDVKIKRD
+562 IKNSPDDAKMKRD
-575 FEMKYAKI
+575 FEMRYAKT
-583 VCQSG
+583 VCQYG
-588 YINLTQF
+588 QIDLTQF
-595 HYLTEEDKILLS
+595 HHLTKADKILLS
-607 ILEEEHAMLH
+607 ILKEEQDALH
-617 ILDFKNP
+617 RLDFTNS
-624 EVLRRNSDLDQKLY
+624 EDLRRISNLDKKLY
-638 AVLNK
+638 NVIDKVEQN
-643 AERSLAKI
+643 LAKI

-660 ALLFNL
+660 ALLLNL

-671 YLFGWNTIFNMER
+671 YLFGWNIIFNMER
-684 HLEYIR
+684 HLEFIQ
-690 KNGKEEMVITFENFI
+690 KNGKEEMAITFENFI

-715 EERYINSW
+715 EERYIHSW
-723 KKNPCFELWKEILQ
+723 EKNPCFELWKEILQ
-737 FYKRNSMLDKADAMF
+737 FYKRNHMLDKADAMF
-752 ETLFTEHTEYVES
+752 ESLFTEHTEYVES
-765 EPEYAFRAYISYILD
+765 EPEYAFRAYIGYIID
-780 YRRDLKKALHF
+780 YQRDLKKALHF
-791 YMIHKDEMKDEI
+791 YLLHKNEMKDEI

-823 EFVEMRSVLV
+823 EFVEMRNVLV

-840 NEFHRISLVAYMCN
+840 NEFHRISLIAYMCN
-854 LDSENAWKYFSKE
+854 LDSENAWKHFSKE
-867 NPLFGKFDKA
+867 NPMFGEFGQI
-877 ENEGVFLTNEGARF
+877 ENEGVFLTKEGAQF

-913 ANAAKSL
+913 ANAAKAL

-935 KLQYEIHKSIAIDTW
+935 KLQYEIHKSIAIDVW
-950 GLYLLAVEEKL
+950 GLYILAVEEKL
-961 DLLERFDQIYV
+961 ELLEQFDSIYV
-972 THFSVSRMLEEIT
+972 THFSVCRMLEEIT

-991 MEVILA
+991 IEVILA

-1006 LQSPNFEVQLKVREN
+1006 LQSPNFETQLRIREN
-1021 VNYYE
+1021 VKYYE
-1026 PCSTIAMAVEAEIP
+1026 PCSTVAMAIEAEIP
-1040 AIIGET
+1040 AIIGEP
-1046 MLAQNLIDRFK
+1046 MLIQSLIDGFK

-1064 ELEEMMGIACNSCF
+1064 DLEKMMEI
-1078 VREYQNNKG
+1078 

>member
-1 MEASKER
+1 MEAAKER
-8 IIAQLE
+8 MIAQLE

-39 PGSGSNL
+39 PGSGNRL

-52 HVLDNLEEPF
+52 HVLDGLEEPF
-62 QIYSLLPLNREQ
+62 QMYSLFPVNREQ
-74 ELYRVEKL
+74 EIYQVEKL
-82 EAMREQVKYSPI
+82 EATQEQVKYSPI

-101 GGVIEHSIDAAV
+101 EGVIVHSIDAAV
-113 ICLEIKKEISLETTD
+113 ICLEIKEEISFETTD
-128 YVIGEARKGDGVL
+128 YVIGEVHKGDGVL

-166 LHNANDKEVLLW
+166 LHNAKDKEVLLW
-178 QIEDAH
+178 QIEDTH

-206 ANEKTI
+206 ADEKTI

-218 GVGRSVYRGKVHA
+218 GVGRSIYRGKVHA

-272 NEAQPEIRDFYDEW
+272 KEVQPEIRNLYDEW
-286 LVAQTEKVRAY
+286 LVVQTEKVRAY
-297 IDDVKFQNAINTAK
+297 IDDVKFQNAIDTAK

-325 IACTHIKH
+325 VACTHIKH

-358 FLDGHDP
+358 FLEGHDP

-380 IIAFTEALLQ
+380 TIAFTEALLQ
-390 KGNLDEKVKIIA
+390 KGDLDERVKIVA

-414 DATVEE
+414 DAPVEE
-420 TIGKFLDEKECLT
+420 TIGKFLDEKECLN
-433 IKIEDMETEALV
+433 IKIEDMGTEAHV

-492 HDALRADNTIEIEK
+492 HDALKEDHTIEIEK

-528 LYLQAMMKREGGIIY
+528 LYLRAMMKREGGILY

-554 ILTLYPTL
+554 ILTLYPIL
-562 IKNSPNDVKIKRD
+562 IKNSPDDAKMKRD
-575 FEMKYAKI
+575 FEMRYAKT
-583 VCQSG
+583 VCQYG
-588 YINLTQF
+588 QIDLTQF
-595 HYLTEEDKILLS
+595 HHLTKADKILLS
-607 ILEEEHAMLH
+607 ILKEEQDALH
-617 ILDFKNP
+617 RLDFTNS
-624 EVLRRNSDLDQKLY
+624 EDLRRISNLDKKLY
-638 AVLNK
+638 NVIDKVEQN
-643 AERSLAKI
+643 LAKI

-660 ALLFNL
+660 ALLLNL

-671 YLFGWNTIFNMER
+671 YLFGWNIIFNMER
-684 HLEYIR
+684 HLEFIQ
-690 KNGKEEMVITFENFI
+690 KNGKEEMAITFENFI

-715 EERYINSW
+715 EERYIHSW
-723 KKNPCFELWKEILQ
+723 EKNPCFELWKEILQ
-737 FYKRNSMLDKADAMF
+737 FYKRNHMLDKADAMF
-752 ETLFTEHTEYVES
+752 ESLFTEHTEYVES
-765 EPEYAFRAYISYILD
+765 EPEYAFRAYIGYIID
-780 YRRDLKKALHF
+780 YQRDLKKALHF
-791 YMIHKDEMKDEI
+791 YLLHKNEMKDEI

-823 EFVEMRSVLV
+823 EFVEMRNVLV

-840 NEFHRISLVAYMCN
+840 NEFHRISLIAYMCN
-854 LDSENAWKYFSKE
+854 LDSENAWKHFSKE
-867 NPLFGKFDKA
+867 NPMFGEFGQI
-877 ENEGVFLTNEGARF
+877 ENEGVFLTKEGAQF

-913 ANAAKSL
+913 ANAAKAL
-920 FEQEEWHLSPKSIAN
+920 FKREEWHLSPKSIAN
-935 KLQYEIHKSIAIDTW
+935 KLQYEIHKSIAIDVW

-961 DLLERFDQIYV
+961 ELLEQFDSIYV
-972 THFSVSRMLEEIT
+972 THFSVYRMLEEIT

-991 MEVILA
+991 IEVILA

-1006 LQSPNFEVQLKVREN
+1006 LQSPNFETQLRIREN
-1021 VNYYE
+1021 VKYYE
-1026 PCSTIAMAVEAEIP
+1026 PCSTVAMAIEAEIP
-1040 AIIGET
+1040 AVIGEP
-1046 MLAQNLIDRFK
+1046 MLIQSLIDGFK

-1064 ELEEMMGIACNSCF
+1064 DLEKMMEI
-1078 VREYQNNKG
+1078 

>member
-1 MEASKER
+1 MEAAKER
-8 IIAQLE
+8 MIAQLE
-14 LETQEYSVFITD
+14 LETQEYSVFVTD

-39 PGSGSNL
+39 PGSGNRL

-52 HVLDNLEEPF
+52 HVLDGLEEPF
-62 QIYSLLPLNREQ
+62 QIYSLFPVNREQ
-74 ELYRVEKL
+74 EIYQVEKL
-82 EAMREQVKYSPI
+82 EATREQVKYSPI
-94 DKVSESA
+94 DKVSESDE
-101 GGVIEHSIDAAV
+101 GIIVHSIDAAV
-113 ICLEIKKEISLETTD
+113 ICLEIKEEISFETTD
-128 YVIGEARKGDGVL
+128 YVIGEVHKGDGVL

-166 LHNANDKEVLLW
+166 LHNAKDKEVLLW
-178 QIEDAH
+178 QIEDTH

-206 ANEKTI
+206 ADEKTI

-218 GVGRSVYRGKVHA
+218 GVGRSIYRGKVHA

-262 PQKDNPTYIS
+262 PQKDNPTYVS
-272 NEAQPEIRDFYDEW
+272 KEAQPEIRNLYDEW
-286 LVAQTEKVRAY
+286 LVVQTEKVRAY
-297 IDDVKFQNAINTAK
+297 IDDVKFQNAIDTAK

-325 IACTHIKH
+325 VACTHMKH

-358 FLDGHDP
+358 FLDEPDP

-380 IIAFTEALLQ
+380 IIVFTEALLQ
-390 KGNLDEKVKIIA
+390 KDNLDEKVKIIA
-402 EVYASISRAYVE
+402 EVYASISRAYAE
-414 DATVEE
+414 DAPVEE

-433 IKIEDMETEALV
+433 IKIEDMETEAHV

-492 HDALRADNTIEIEK
+492 HDALKEDHTIEIEK

-528 LYLQAMMKREGGIIY
+528 LYLRAMMKREGGILY

-554 ILTLYPTL
+554 ILTLYPIL
-562 IKNSPNDVKIKRD
+562 IKNSPDDAKMKRD
-575 FEMKYAKI
+575 FEMKYAKT

-588 YINLTQF
+588 QIDLTQF
-595 HYLTEEDKILLS
+595 HHLTKADKILLS
-607 ILEEEHAMLH
+607 ILKEEQDALH
-617 ILDFKNP
+617 RLDFTNS
-624 EVLRRNSDLDQKLY
+624 EDLRRISNLDKKLY
-638 AVLNK
+638 NVIDKVEQNL
-643 AERSLAKI
+643 EQI

-660 ALLFNL
+660 ALLLNL

-671 YLFGWNTIFNMER
+671 YLFGWNIIFNMER
-684 HLEYIR
+684 HLEFIQ
-690 KNGKEEMVITFENFI
+690 KNGKEEMAITFENFI

-715 EERYINSW
+715 EERYVHSW
-723 KKNPCFELWKEILQ
+723 EKNPCFELWKEILQ
-737 FYKRNSMLDKADAMF
+737 FYKRNHMLDKADAMF
-752 ETLFTEHTEYVES
+752 ESLFTEHTEYVES
-765 EPEYAFRAYISYILD
+765 EPEYAFRAYIGYILD
-780 YRRDLKKALHF
+780 YQRDLKKALHF
-791 YMIHKDEMKDEI
+791 YLLHKDEMKDEI

-823 EFVEMRSVLV
+823 EFVEMRNVLV
-833 EQGLMSE
+833 EQGLMPE
-840 NEFHRISLVAYMCN
+840 NEFHRISLIAYMCN
-854 LDSENAWKYFSKE
+854 LDSKNAWKHFSKE
-867 NPLFGKFDKA
+867 NPMFGEFRQI
-877 ENEGVFLTNEGARF
+877 ENEGVLLTKEGAQF

-913 ANAAKSL
+913 ANAAKAL
-920 FEQEEWHLSPKSIAN
+920 FKREEWHLSPKSIAN
-935 KLQYEIHKSIAIDTW
+935 KLQYEIHKSIAIDVW

-961 DLLERFDQIYV
+961 ELLEQFDSIYV
-972 THFSVSRMLEEIT
+972 THFSVYRMLEEIT

-991 MEVILA
+991 IEVILA

-1006 LQSPNFEVQLKVREN
+1006 LQSPNFETQLRIREN
-1021 VNYYE
+1021 VKYYE
-1026 PCSTIAMAVEAEIP
+1026 PCSTVAMAIEAEIP
-1040 AIIGET
+1040 AIIGEP
-1046 MLAQNLIDRFK
+1046 MLIQSLIDGFK

-1064 ELEEMMGIACNSCF
+1064 DLEKMMEI
-1078 VREYQNNKG
+1078 

>member
-1 MEASKER
+1 MEAAKER
-8 IIAQLE
+8 MIAQLE

-39 PGSGSNL
+39 PGSGNRL

-52 HVLDNLEEPF
+52 HVLDGLKEPF
-62 QIYSLLPLNREQ
+62 QIYSLFPVNREQ
-74 ELYRVEKL
+74 EIYQVEKL
-82 EAMREQVKYSPI
+82 EATREQVKYSPI
-94 DKVSESA
+94 DKVSESDE
-101 GGVIEHSIDAAV
+101 GVIVHSIDAAV
-113 ICLEIKKEISLETTD
+113 ICLEIKEEISFETTD
-128 YVIGEARKGDGVL
+128 YVIGEVHKGDGVL

-166 LHNANDKEVLLW
+166 LHNAKDKEVLLW

-184 VDSGNR
+184 VDPGNR

-200 PVWSLE
+200 PVWSLD
-206 ANEKTI
+206 ADEKTI

-218 GVGRSVYRGKVHA
+218 GVGRSIYRGKVHA

-246 IRMESRILG
+246 IRMESRIIG

-272 NEAQPEIRDFYDEW
+272 KEAQPEIRNLYDEW
-286 LVAQTEKVRAY
+286 LVVQTEKVRAY
-297 IDDVKFQNAINTAK
+297 IDDVKFQNAIDTAK
-311 MAIKDQRFEKCSKK
+311 MAIKDQHFEKCSKK
-325 IACTHIKH
+325 VACTHMKH

-358 FLDGHDP
+358 FLEGHDP

-380 IIAFTEALLQ
+380 TIAFTEVLLQ
-390 KGNLDEKVKIIA
+390 KSDLDERVKIVA

-414 DATVEE
+414 DAPVEE
-420 TIGKFLDEKECLT
+420 TMGKFLDEKECLN
-433 IKIEDMETEALV
+433 IKIEDMGTEALV

-492 HDALRADNTIEIEK
+492 HDALKEDHTIEIEK

-528 LYLQAMMKREGGIIY
+528 LYLRAMMKREGGILY

-554 ILTLYPTL
+554 ILTLYPIL
-562 IKNSPNDVKIKRD
+562 IKNSPDDAKMKRD
-575 FEMKYAKI
+575 FEMKYAKT

-588 YINLTQF
+588 QIDLTQF
-595 HYLTEEDKILLS
+595 HHLTKADKILLS
-607 ILEEEHAMLH
+607 ILKEEQDALH
-617 ILDFKNP
+617 RLDFTNS
-624 EVLRRNSDLDQKLY
+624 EDLRRISNLDKKLY
-638 AVLNK
+638 NVIDKVEQN
-643 AERSLAKI
+643 LAKI

-660 ALLFNL
+660 ALLLNL

-671 YLFGWNTIFNMER
+671 YLFGWNIIFNMER
-684 HLEYIR
+684 HLEFIQ
-690 KNGKEEMVITFENFI
+690 KNGKEEMAITFENFI

-715 EERYINSW
+715 EERYVHSW
-723 KKNPCFELWKEILQ
+723 EKNPCFELWKEILQ
-737 FYKRNSMLDKADAMF
+737 FYKRNHMLDKADAMF
-752 ETLFTEHTEYVES
+752 ESLFTEHTEYVES
-765 EPEYAFRAYISYILD
+765 EPEYAFRAYIGYIID
-780 YRRDLKKALHF
+780 YQRDLRKALHF
-791 YMIHKDEMKDEI
+791 YLLHKNEMKDEI

-823 EFVEMRSVLV
+823 EFVEMRNVLV
-833 EQGLMSE
+833 EQGLMPK
-840 NEFHRISLVAYMCN
+840 NEFHRISLIAYMCN
-854 LDSENAWKYFSKE
+854 LDSKNAWKHFSKE
-867 NPLFGKFDKA
+867 NPMFGEFRQI
-877 ENEGVFLTNEGARF
+877 ENEGVLLTKEGAQF

-913 ANAAKSL
+913 ANAAKAL
-920 FEQEEWHLSPKSIAN
+920 FKREEWHLSPKSIAN
-935 KLQYEIHKSIAIDTW
+935 KLQYEIHKSIAIDVW

-961 DLLERFDQIYV
+961 ELLEKFDQVYV
-972 THFSVSRMLEEIT
+972 THFSVCRMLEEIT

-991 MEVILA
+991 IEVILA

-1006 LQSPNFEVQLKVREN
+1006 LQSPNFETQLRIREN
-1021 VNYYE
+1021 VKYYE
-1026 PCSTIAMAVEAEIP
+1026 PCSTVAMAIEAEIP
-1040 AIIGET
+1040 AIIGEP
-1046 MLAQNLIDRFK
+1046 MLIQSLIDGFK

-1064 ELEEMMGIACNSCF
+1064 DLEKMMEI
-1078 VREYQNNKG
+1078 

>member
-414 DATVEE
+414 DAPVEE

-638 AVLNK
+638 AVLNN
-643 AERSLAKI
+643 R
-651 DEKEQLLVR
+651 
-660 ALLFNL
+660 
-666 YRWGK
+666 
-671 YLFGWNTIFNMER
+671 
-684 HLEYIR
+684 
-690 KNGKEEMVITFENFI
+690 
-705 YECSHEPEEA
+705 
-715 EERYINSW
+715 
-723 KKNPCFELWKEILQ
+723 
-737 FYKRNSMLDKADAMF
+737 
-752 ETLFTEHTEYVES
+752 
-765 EPEYAFRAYISYILD
+765 
-780 YRRDLKKALHF
+780 
-791 YMIHKDEMKDEI
+791 
-803 VRELW
+803 
-808 ESELMM
+808 
-814 CTNSFNNPD
+814 
-823 EFVEMRSVLV
+823 
-833 EQGLMSE
+833 
-840 NEFHRISLVAYMCN
+840 
-854 LDSENAWKYFSKE
+854 
-867 NPLFGKFDKA
+867 
-877 ENEGVFLTNEGARF
+877 
-891 LVWQKKYP
+891 
-899 PHMER
+899 
-904 EWRGINIQG
+904 
-913 ANAAKSL
+913 
-920 FEQEEWHLSPKSIAN
+920 
-935 KLQYEIHKSIAIDTW
+935 
-950 GLYLLAVEEKL
+950 
-961 DLLERFDQIYV
+961 
-972 THFSVSRMLEEIT
+972 
-985 HFKNEN
+985 
-991 MEVILA
+991 
-997 YLESAEHVK
+997 
-1006 LQSPNFEVQLKVREN
+1006 
-1021 VNYYE
+1021 
-1026 PCSTIAMAVEAEIP
+1026 
-1040 AIIGET
+1040 
-1046 MLAQNLIDRFK
+1046 
-1057 NYIVRPD
+1057 
-1064 ELEEMMGIACNSCF
+1064 
-1078 VREYQNNKG
+1078 

>member
-1 MEASKER
+1 MEAAKER
-8 IIAQLE
+8 MIAQLE

-39 PGSGSNL
+39 PGSGNRL

-52 HVLDNLEEPF
+52 HVLDGLEEPF
-62 QIYSLLPLNREQ
+62 QIYSLFPVNREQ
-74 ELYRVEKL
+74 EIYQVEKL
-82 EAMREQVKYSPI
+82 EATREQVKYSPI
-94 DKVSESA
+94 DKVSESDE
-101 GGVIEHSIDAAV
+101 GIIVHSIDAAV
-113 ICLEIKKEISLETTD
+113 ICLEIKEEISFETTD
-128 YVIGEARKGDGVL
+128 YVIGEVHKGDGVL
-141 AQGFPGSE
+141 AQGFPGRE

-166 LHNANDKEVLLW
+166 LHNAKDKEVLLW
-178 QIEDAH
+178 QIEDTH
-184 VDSGNR
+184 VDPGNR

-206 ANEKTI
+206 ADEKTI

-218 GVGRSVYRGKVHA
+218 GVGRSIYRGKVHA

-272 NEAQPEIRDFYDEW
+272 KEAQPEIRNLYDEW
-286 LVAQTEKVRAY
+286 LVVQTEKVRAY
-297 IDDVKFQNAINTAK
+297 IDDVKFQNAIDTAK

-325 IACTHIKH
+325 VACTHMKH

-358 FLDGHDP
+358 FLEGHDP
-365 LRWITFNFGKKQFKE
+365 LCWITFNFGKKQFKE
-380 IIAFTEALLQ
+380 TIAFTEALLQ
-390 KGNLDEKVKIIA
+390 KGDLDERVKIVA

-414 DATVEE
+414 DAPVEE
-420 TIGKFLDEKECLT
+420 TIGKFLDEKECLN
-433 IKIEDMETEALV
+433 IKIEDMGTEAHV

-492 HDALRADNTIEIEK
+492 HDALKEDHTIEIEK

-528 LYLQAMMKREGGIIY
+528 LYLRAMMKREGGILY

-554 ILTLYPTL
+554 ILTLYPIL
-562 IKNSPNDVKIKRD
+562 IKNSPDDAKMKRD
-575 FEMKYAKI
+575 FEMRYAKT

-588 YINLTQF
+588 QIDLTQF
-595 HYLTEEDKILLS
+595 HHLTKADKILLS
-607 ILEEEHAMLH
+607 ILKEEQDALH
-617 ILDFKNP
+617 RLDFTNS
-624 EVLRRNSDLDQKLY
+624 EDLRRISNLDKKLY
-638 AVLNK
+638 NVIDKVEQNL
-643 AERSLAKI
+643 EQI

-660 ALLFNL
+660 ALLLNL

-671 YLFGWNTIFNMER
+671 YLFGWNIIFNMER
-684 HLEYIR
+684 HLEFIQ
-690 KNGKEEMVITFENFI
+690 KNGKEEMAITFENFI

-715 EERYINSW
+715 EERYIHSW
-723 KKNPCFELWKEILQ
+723 EKNPCFELWKEILQ
-737 FYKRNSMLDKADAMF
+737 FYKRNHMLDKADAMF
-752 ETLFTEHTEYVES
+752 ESLFTEHTEYVES
-765 EPEYAFRAYISYILD
+765 EPEYAFRAYIGYIID
-780 YRRDLKKALHF
+780 YRRDLRKALHF
-791 YMIHKDEMKDEI
+791 YLLHKNEMKDEI

-823 EFVEMRSVLV
+823 EFVEMRNVLV
-833 EQGLMSE
+833 EQGLMPE
-840 NEFHRISLVAYMCN
+840 NEFHRISLIAYMCN
-854 LDSENAWKYFSKE
+854 LDSENAWKHFSKE
-867 NPLFGKFDKA
+867 NPMFGEFGQI
-877 ENEGVFLTNEGARF
+877 ENEGVFLTKEGAQF

-913 ANAAKSL
+913 ANAAKAL
-920 FEQEEWHLSPKSIAN
+920 FKREEWHLSPKSIAN
-935 KLQYEIHKSIAIDTW
+935 KLQYEIHKSIAIDVW

-961 DLLERFDQIYV
+961 ELLEQFDSIYV
-972 THFSVSRMLEEIT
+972 THFSVYRMLEEIT

-991 MEVILA
+991 IEVILA

-1006 LQSPNFEVQLKVREN
+1006 LQSPNFETQLRIREN
-1021 VNYYE
+1021 VKYYE
-1026 PCSTIAMAVEAEIP
+1026 PCSTVAMAIEAEIP
-1040 AIIGET
+1040 AIIGEP
-1046 MLAQNLIDRFK
+1046 MLIQSLIDGFK

-1064 ELEEMMGIACNSCF
+1064 DLEKMMEI
-1078 VREYQNNKG
+1078 

>member
-1 MEASKER
+1 MEVAKER
-8 IIAQLE
+8 MIAQLE

-39 PGSGSNL
+39 PGSGNRL

-52 HVLDNLEEPF
+52 HVLDGLEEPF
-62 QIYSLLPLNREQ
+62 QIYSLFPVNREQ
-74 ELYRVEKL
+74 EIYQVEKL
-82 EAMREQVKYSPI
+82 EATREQVKYSPI
-94 DKVSESA
+94 DKVSESDE
-101 GGVIEHSIDAAV
+101 GIIVHSIDAAV
-113 ICLEIKKEISLETTD
+113 ICLEIKEEISFETTD
-128 YVIGEARKGDGVL
+128 YVIGEVHKGDGVL

-166 LHNANDKEVLLW
+166 LHNAKDKEVLLW
-178 QIEDAH
+178 QIEDTH

-206 ANEKTI
+206 ADEKTI

-218 GVGRSVYRGKVHA
+218 GVGRSIYRGKVHA

-246 IRMESRILG
+246 IRMELRILG

-272 NEAQPEIRDFYDEW
+272 KEAQPEIRNLYDEW
-286 LVAQTEKVRAY
+286 LVVQTEKVRAY
-297 IDDVKFQNAINTAK
+297 IDDVKFQNAIDTAK

-325 IACTHIKH
+325 VACTHMKH

-358 FLDGHDP
+358 FLEGHDP
-365 LRWITFNFGKKQFKE
+365 LRWITFNFGKNQFKE
-380 IIAFTEALLQ
+380 TIAFTEALLQ
-390 KGNLDEKVKIIA
+390 KSDLDERVKIVA

-414 DATVEE
+414 DAPVEE
-420 TIGKFLDEKECLT
+420 TIGKFLDEKECLD
-433 IKIEDMETEALV
+433 IKIEDMGTEALV

-492 HDALRADNTIEIEK
+492 HDALKEDHTIEIEK

-528 LYLQAMMKREGGIIY
+528 LYLRAMMKREGGIIY

-554 ILTLYPTL
+554 ILTLYPIL
-562 IKNSPNDVKIKRD
+562 IKNSPDDAKMKRD
-575 FEMKYAKI
+575 FEMRYAKT

-588 YINLTQF
+588 QIDLTQF
-595 HYLTEEDKILLS
+595 HHLTKADKILLS
-607 ILEEEHAMLH
+607 ILKEEQDALH
-617 ILDFKNP
+617 RLDFTNS
-624 EVLRRNSDLDQKLY
+624 EDLRRISNLDKKLY
-638 AVLNK
+638 NVIDKVEQNL
-643 AERSLAKI
+643 EQI

-660 ALLFNL
+660 ALLLNL

-671 YLFGWNTIFNMER
+671 YLFGWNIIFNMER
-684 HLEYIR
+684 HLEFIQ
-690 KNGKEEMVITFENFI
+690 KNGKEEMAITFENFI

-715 EERYINSW
+715 EKRYIHSW
-723 KKNPCFELWKEILQ
+723 EKNPCFELWKEILQ
-737 FYKRNSMLDKADAMF
+737 FYKRNHMLDKADAMF
-752 ETLFTEHTEYVES
+752 ESLFTEHTEYVES
-765 EPEYAFRAYISYILD
+765 EPEYAFRAYIGYIID
-780 YRRDLKKALHF
+780 YRRDLRKALHF
-791 YMIHKDEMKDEI
+791 YLLHKNEMKDEI

-823 EFVEMRSVLV
+823 EFVEMRNVLV
-833 EQGLMSE
+833 EQGLMPE
-840 NEFHRISLVAYMCN
+840 NEFHRISLIAYMCN
-854 LDSENAWKYFSKE
+854 LDSENAWKHFSKE
-867 NPLFGKFDKA
+867 NPMFGEFGQI
-877 ENEGVFLTNEGARF
+877 ENEGVFLTKEGAQF

-913 ANAAKSL
+913 ANAAKAL
-920 FEQEEWHLSPKSIAN
+920 FKREEWHLSPKSIAN
-935 KLQYEIHKSIAIDTW
+935 KLQYEIHKSIAIDVW

-961 DLLERFDQIYV
+961 ELLEQFDSIYV
-972 THFSVSRMLEEIT
+972 THFSVYRMLEEIT

-991 MEVILA
+991 IEVILA

-1006 LQSPNFEVQLKVREN
+1006 LQSPNFETQLRIREN
-1021 VNYYE
+1021 VKYYE
-1026 PCSTIAMAVEAEIP
+1026 PCSTVAMAIEAEIP
-1040 AIIGET
+1040 AIIGEP
-1046 MLAQNLIDRFK
+1046 MLIQSLIDGFK

-1064 ELEEMMGIACNSCF
+1064 DLEKMMEI
-1078 VREYQNNKG
+1078 

>member
-1 MEASKER
+1 MEAAKER
-8 IIAQLE
+8 MIAQLE

-39 PGSGSNL
+39 PGSGNRL

-52 HVLDNLEEPF
+52 HVLDGLEEPF
-62 QIYSLLPLNREQ
+62 QMYSLFPVNREQ
-74 ELYRVEKL
+74 EIYQVEKL
-82 EAMREQVKYSPI
+82 EATREQVKYSPI

-101 GGVIEHSIDAAV
+101 EGVIVHSIDAAV
-113 ICLEIKKEISLETTD
+113 ICLEIKEEISFETTD
-128 YVIGEARKGDGVL
+128 YVIGEVHKGDGVL

-166 LHNANDKEVLLW
+166 LHNAKDKEVLLW
-178 QIEDAH
+178 QIEDTH

-206 ANEKTI
+206 ADEKTI

-218 GVGRSVYRGKVHA
+218 GVGRSIYRGKVHA

-272 NEAQPEIRDFYDEW
+272 KEVQPEIRNLYDEW
-286 LVAQTEKVRAY
+286 LVVQTEKVRAY
-297 IDDVKFQNAINTAK
+297 IDDVKFQNAIDTAK

-325 IACTHIKH
+325 VACTHIKH

-358 FLDGHDP
+358 FLEGHDP

-380 IIAFTEALLQ
+380 TIAFTEALLQ
-390 KGNLDEKVKIIA
+390 KGDLDERVKIVA

-414 DATVEE
+414 DAPVEE
-420 TIGKFLDEKECLT
+420 TIGKFLDEKECLN
-433 IKIEDMETEALV
+433 IKIEDMGTEAHV

-492 HDALRADNTIEIEK
+492 HDALKEDHTIEIEK

-528 LYLQAMMKREGGIIY
+528 LYLRAMMKREGGILY

-554 ILTLYPTL
+554 ILTLYPIL
-562 IKNSPNDVKIKRD
+562 IKNSPDDAKMKRD
-575 FEMKYAKI
+575 FEMRYAKT
-583 VCQSG
+583 VCQYG
-588 YINLTQF
+588 QIDLTQF
-595 HYLTEEDKILLS
+595 HHLTKADKILLS
-607 ILEEEHAMLH
+607 ILKEEQDALH
-617 ILDFKNP
+617 RLDFTNS
-624 EVLRRNSDLDQKLY
+624 EDLRRISNLDKKLY
-638 AVLNK
+638 NVIDKVEQN
-643 AERSLAKI
+643 LAKI

-660 ALLFNL
+660 ALLLNL

-671 YLFGWNTIFNMER
+671 YLFGWNIIFNMER
-684 HLEYIR
+684 HLEFIQ
-690 KNGKEEMVITFENFI
+690 KNGKEEMAITFENFI

-715 EERYINSW
+715 EERYIHSW
-723 KKNPCFELWKEILQ
+723 EKNPCFELWKEILQ
-737 FYKRNSMLDKADAMF
+737 FYKRNHMLDKADAMF
-752 ETLFTEHTEYVES
+752 ESLFTEHTEYVES
-765 EPEYAFRAYISYILD
+765 ELEYAFRAYIGYIID
-780 YRRDLKKALHF
+780 YQRDLKKALHF
-791 YMIHKDEMKDEI
+791 YLLHKNEMKDEI

-823 EFVEMRSVLV
+823 EFVEMRNVLV

-840 NEFHRISLVAYMCN
+840 NEFHRISLIAYMCN
-854 LDSENAWKYFSKE
+854 LDSENAWKHFSKE
-867 NPLFGKFDKA
+867 NPMFGEFGQI
-877 ENEGVFLTNEGARF
+877 ENEGVFLTKEGAQF

-913 ANAAKSL
+913 ANAAKAL

-935 KLQYEIHKSIAIDTW
+935 KLQYEIHKSIAIDVW
-950 GLYLLAVEEKL
+950 GLYILAVEEKL
-961 DLLERFDQIYV
+961 ELLEQFDSIYV
-972 THFSVSRMLEEIT
+972 THFSVCRMLEEIT

-991 MEVILA
+991 IEVILA

-1006 LQSPNFEVQLKVREN
+1006 LQSPNFETQLRIREN
-1021 VNYYE
+1021 VKYYE
-1026 PCSTIAMAVEAEIP
+1026 PCSTVAMAIEAEIP
-1040 AIIGET
+1040 AIIGEP
-1046 MLAQNLIDRFK
+1046 MLIQSLIDGFK

-1064 ELEEMMGIACNSCF
+1064 DLEKMMEI
-1078 VREYQNNKG
+1078 

>member
-1 MEASKER
+1 MEAAKER
-8 IIAQLE
+8 MIAQLE

-39 PGSGSNL
+39 PGSGNRL

-52 HVLDNLEEPF
+52 HVLDGLEEPF
-62 QIYSLLPLNREQ
+62 QMYSLFPVNREQ
-74 ELYRVEKL
+74 EIYQVEKL
-82 EAMREQVKYSPI
+82 EATREQVKYSPI

-101 GGVIEHSIDAAV
+101 EGVIVHSIDAAV
-113 ICLEIKKEISLETTD
+113 ICLEIKEEISFETTD
-128 YVIGEARKGDGVL
+128 YVIGEVHKGDGVL

-166 LHNANDKEVLLW
+166 LHNAKDKEVLLW
-178 QIEDAH
+178 QIEDTH

-206 ANEKTI
+206 ADEKTI

-218 GVGRSVYRGKVHA
+218 GVGRSIYRGKVHA

-272 NEAQPEIRDFYDEW
+272 KEVQPEIRNLYDEW
-286 LVAQTEKVRAY
+286 LVVQTEKVRAY
-297 IDDVKFQNAINTAK
+297 IDDVKFQNAIDTAK

-325 IACTHIKH
+325 VACTHIKH

-358 FLDGHDP
+358 FLEGHDP

-380 IIAFTEALLQ
+380 TIAFTEALLQ
-390 KGNLDEKVKIIA
+390 KGDLDERVKIVA

-414 DATVEE
+414 DAPVEE
-420 TIGKFLDEKECLT
+420 TIGKFLDEKECLN
-433 IKIEDMETEALV
+433 IKIEDMGTEAHV

-492 HDALRADNTIEIEK
+492 HDALKEDHTIEIEK

-528 LYLQAMMKREGGIIY
+528 LYLRAMMKREGGILY

-554 ILTLYPTL
+554 ILTLYPIL
-562 IKNSPNDVKIKRD
+562 IKNSPDDAKMKRD
-575 FEMKYAKI
+575 FERRYAKT
-583 VCQSG
+583 VCQYG
-588 YINLTQF
+588 QIDLTQF
-595 HYLTEEDKILLS
+595 HHLTKADKILLS
-607 ILEEEHAMLH
+607 ILKEEQDALH
-617 ILDFKNP
+617 RLDFTNS
-624 EVLRRNSDLDQKLY
+624 EDLRRISNLDKKLY
-638 AVLNK
+638 NVIDKVEQN
-643 AERSLAKI
+643 LAKI

-660 ALLFNL
+660 ALLLNL

-671 YLFGWNTIFNMER
+671 YLFGWNIIFNMER
-684 HLEYIR
+684 HLEFIQ
-690 KNGKEEMVITFENFI
+690 KNGKEEMAITFENFI

-715 EERYINSW
+715 EERYIHSW
-723 KKNPCFELWKEILQ
+723 EKNPCFELWKEILQ
-737 FYKRNSMLDKADAMF
+737 FYKRNHMLDKADAMF
-752 ETLFTEHTEYVES
+752 ESLFTEHTEYVES
-765 EPEYAFRAYISYILD
+765 EPEYAFRAYIGYIID
-780 YRRDLKKALHF
+780 YQRDLKKALHF
-791 YMIHKDEMKDEI
+791 YLLHKNEMKDEI

-823 EFVEMRSVLV
+823 EFVEMRNVLV

-840 NEFHRISLVAYMCN
+840 NEFHRISLIAYMCN
-854 LDSENAWKYFSKE
+854 LDSENAWKHFSKE
-867 NPLFGKFDKA
+867 NPMFGEFGQI
-877 ENEGVFLTNEGARF
+877 ENEGVFLTKEGAQF

-913 ANAAKSL
+913 ANAAKAL

-935 KLQYEIHKSIAIDTW
+935 KLQYEIHKSIAIDVW
-950 GLYLLAVEEKL
+950 GLYILAVEEKL
-961 DLLERFDQIYV
+961 ELLEQFDSIYV
-972 THFSVSRMLEEIT
+972 THFSVCRMLEEIT

-991 MEVILA
+991 IEVILA

-1006 LQSPNFEVQLKVREN
+1006 LQSPNFETQLRIREN
-1021 VNYYE
+1021 VKYYE
-1026 PCSTIAMAVEAEIP
+1026 PCSTVAMAIEAEIP
-1040 AIIGET
+1040 AIIGEP
-1046 MLAQNLIDRFK
+1046 MLIQSLIDGFK

-1064 ELEEMMGIACNSCF
+1064 DLEKMMEI
-1078 VREYQNNKG
+1078 

>member
-1 MEASKER
+1 MEAAKER
-8 IIAQLE
+8 MIAQLE

-39 PGSGSNL
+39 PGSGNRL

-52 HVLDNLEEPF
+52 HVLDGLEEPF
-62 QIYSLLPLNREQ
+62 QMYSLFPVNREQ
-74 ELYRVEKL
+74 EIYQVEKL
-82 EAMREQVKYSPI
+82 EATREQVKYSPI

-101 GGVIEHSIDAAV
+101 EGVIVHSIDAAV
-113 ICLEIKKEISLETTD
+113 ICLEIKEEISFETTD
-128 YVIGEARKGDGVL
+128 YVIGEVHKGDGVL
-141 AQGFPGSE
+141 AQGFPGRE

-166 LHNANDKEVLLW
+166 LHNAKDKEVLLW
-178 QIEDAH
+178 QIEDTH
-184 VDSGNR
+184 VDPGNR

-206 ANEKTI
+206 ADEKTI

-218 GVGRSVYRGKVHA
+218 GVGRSIYRGKVHA

-272 NEAQPEIRDFYDEW
+272 KEAQPEIRNLYDEW
-286 LVAQTEKVRAY
+286 LVVQTEKVRAY
-297 IDDVKFQNAINTAK
+297 IDDVKFQNAIDTAK

-325 IACTHIKH
+325 VACTHMKH

-358 FLDGHDP
+358 FLEGHDP
-365 LRWITFNFGKKQFKE
+365 LRWITFNFGKNQFKE
-380 IIAFTEALLQ
+380 TIAFTEALLQ
-390 KGNLDEKVKIIA
+390 KSDLDERVKIVA

-414 DATVEE
+414 DAPVEE
-420 TIGKFLDEKECLT
+420 TIGKFLDEKECLN
-433 IKIEDMETEALV
+433 IKIEDMGTEALV

-456 YKQYVKSVRCL
+456 YTQYVKSVRCL

-492 HDALRADNTIEIEK
+492 HDALKEDHTIEIEK

-528 LYLQAMMKREGGIIY
+528 LYLRAMMKREGGILY

-554 ILTLYPTL
+554 ILTLYPIL
-562 IKNSPNDVKIKRD
+562 IKNSPDDAKMKRD
-575 FEMKYAKI
+575 FEMKYAKT

-588 YINLTQF
+588 QIDLTQF
-595 HYLTEEDKILLS
+595 HHLTKADKILLS
-607 ILEEEHAMLH
+607 ILKEEQDALH
-617 ILDFKNP
+617 RLDFTNS
-624 EVLRRNSDLDQKLY
+624 EDLRRISNLDKKLY
-638 AVLNK
+638 NVIDKVEQN
-643 AERSLAKI
+643 LAKI

-660 ALLFNL
+660 ALLLNL

-671 YLFGWNTIFNMER
+671 YLFGWNIIFNMER
-684 HLEYIR
+684 HLEFIQ
-690 KNGKEEMVITFENFI
+690 KNGKEEMAITFENFI

-715 EERYINSW
+715 EERYIHSW
-723 KKNPCFELWKEILQ
+723 EKNPCFELWKEILQ
-737 FYKRNSMLDKADAMF
+737 FYKRNHMLDKADAMF
-752 ETLFTEHTEYVES
+752 ESLFTEHTEYVES
-765 EPEYAFRAYISYILD
+765 EPEYAFRAYIGYIID
-780 YRRDLKKALHF
+780 YRRDLRKALHF
-791 YMIHKDEMKDEI
+791 YLLHKNEMKDEI

-823 EFVEMRSVLV
+823 EFVEMRNVLV
-833 EQGLMSE
+833 EQGLMPE
-840 NEFHRISLVAYMCN
+840 NEFHRISLIAYMCN
-854 LDSENAWKYFSKE
+854 LDSENAWKHFSKE
-867 NPLFGKFDKA
+867 NPMFGEFGQI
-877 ENEGVFLTNEGARF
+877 ENEGVFLTKEGAQF

-913 ANAAKSL
+913 ANAAKAL

-935 KLQYEIHKSIAIDTW
+935 KLQYEIHKSIAIDVW
-950 GLYLLAVEEKL
+950 GLYILAVEEKL
-961 DLLERFDQIYV
+961 ELLEQFDSIYV
-972 THFSVSRMLEEIT
+972 THFSVCRMLEEIT

-991 MEVILA
+991 IEVILA

-1006 LQSPNFEVQLKVREN
+1006 LQSPNFETQLRIREN
-1021 VNYYE
+1021 VKYYE
-1026 PCSTIAMAVEAEIP
+1026 PCSTVAMAIEAEIP
-1040 AIIGET
+1040 AIIGEP
-1046 MLAQNLIDRFK
+1046 MLIQSLIDGFK

-1064 ELEEMMGIACNSCF
+1064 DLEKMMEI
-1078 VREYQNNKG
+1078 

>member
-1 MEASKER
+1 MEAAKER
-8 IIAQLE
+8 MIAQLE

-39 PGSGSNL
+39 PGSGNRL

-52 HVLDNLEEPF
+52 HVLDGLEEPF
-62 QIYSLLPLNREQ
+62 QIYSLFPVNREQ
-74 ELYRVEKL
+74 EIYQVEKL

-94 DKVSESA
+94 DKVSESDE
-101 GGVIEHSIDAAV
+101 GVIVHSIDAAV
-113 ICLEIKKEISLETTD
+113 ICLEIKEEISFETTD
-128 YVIGEARKGDGVL
+128 YVIGEVHKGDGVL
-141 AQGFPGSE
+141 AQGFPGRE

-166 LHNANDKEVLLW
+166 LHNAKDKEVLLW
-178 QIEDAH
+178 QIEDTH
-184 VDSGNR
+184 VDPGNR

-206 ANEKTI
+206 ADEKTI

-218 GVGRSVYRGKVHA
+218 GVGRSIYRGKVHA

-272 NEAQPEIRDFYDEW
+272 KEAQPEIRNLYDEW
-286 LVAQTEKVRAY
+286 LVVQTEKVRAY
-297 IDDVKFQNAINTAK
+297 IDDVKFQNAIDTAK

-325 IACTHIKH
+325 VACTHMKH

-358 FLDGHDP
+358 FLEGHDP
-365 LRWITFNFGKKQFKE
+365 LRWITFNFGKNQFKE
-380 IIAFTEALLQ
+380 TIAFTEALLQ
-390 KGNLDEKVKIIA
+390 KSDLDERVKIVA

-414 DATVEE
+414 DAPVEE
-420 TIGKFLDEKECLT
+420 TIGKFLDEKECLN
-433 IKIEDMETEALV
+433 IKIEDMGTEALV

-456 YKQYVKSVRCL
+456 YTQYVKSVRCL

-492 HDALRADNTIEIEK
+492 HDALKEDHTIEIEK

-528 LYLQAMMKREGGIIY
+528 LYLRAMMKREGGILY

-554 ILTLYPTL
+554 ILTLYPIL
-562 IKNSPNDVKIKRD
+562 IKNSPDDAKMKRD
-575 FEMKYAKI
+575 FEMKYAKT

-588 YINLTQF
+588 QIDLTQF
-595 HYLTEEDKILLS
+595 HHLTKADKILLS
-607 ILEEEHAMLH
+607 ILKEEQDALH
-617 ILDFKNP
+617 RLDFTNS
-624 EVLRRNSDLDQKLY
+624 EDLRRISNLDKKLY
-638 AVLNK
+638 NVIDKVEQN
-643 AERSLAKI
+643 LAKI

-660 ALLFNL
+660 ALLLNL

-671 YLFGWNTIFNMER
+671 YLFGWNIIFNMER
-684 HLEYIR
+684 HLEFIQ
-690 KNGKEEMVITFENFI
+690 KNGKEEMAITFENFI

-715 EERYINSW
+715 EERYIHSW
-723 KKNPCFELWKEILQ
+723 EKNPCFELWKEILQ
-737 FYKRNSMLDKADAMF
+737 FYKRNHMLDKADAMF
-752 ETLFTEHTEYVES
+752 ESLFTEHTEYVES
-765 EPEYAFRAYISYILD
+765 EPEYAFRAYIGYIID
-780 YRRDLKKALHF
+780 YRRDLRKALHF
-791 YMIHKDEMKDEI
+791 YLLHKNEMKDEI

-823 EFVEMRSVLV
+823 EFVEMRNVLV
-833 EQGLMSE
+833 EQGLMPE
-840 NEFHRISLVAYMCN
+840 NEFHRISLIAYMCN
-854 LDSENAWKYFSKE
+854 LDSENAWKHFSKE
-867 NPLFGKFDKA
+867 NPMFGEFGQI
-877 ENEGVFLTNEGARF
+877 ENEGVFLTKEGAQF

-913 ANAAKSL
+913 ANAAKAL

-935 KLQYEIHKSIAIDTW
+935 KLQYEIHKSIAIDVW
-950 GLYLLAVEEKL
+950 GLYILAVEEKL
-961 DLLERFDQIYV
+961 ELLEQFDSIYV
-972 THFSVSRMLEEIT
+972 THFSVCRMLEEIT

-991 MEVILA
+991 IEVILA

-1006 LQSPNFEVQLKVREN
+1006 LQSPNFETQLRIREN
-1021 VNYYE
+1021 VKYYE
-1026 PCSTIAMAVEAEIP
+1026 PCSTVAMAIEAEIP
-1040 AIIGET
+1040 AIIGEP
-1046 MLAQNLIDRFK
+1046 MLIQSLIDGFK

-1064 ELEEMMGIACNSCF
+1064 DLEKMMEI
-1078 VREYQNNKG
+1078 

>member
-1 MEASKER
+1 MEAAKER
-8 IIAQLE
+8 MIAQLE

-39 PGSGSNL
+39 PGSGNRL

-52 HVLDNLEEPF
+52 HVLDGLKEPF
-62 QIYSLLPLNREQ
+62 QIYSLFPVNREQ
-74 ELYRVEKL
+74 EIYQVEKL
-82 EAMREQVKYSPI
+82 EATREQVKYSPI
-94 DKVSESA
+94 DKVSESDE
-101 GGVIEHSIDAAV
+101 GVIVHSIDAAV
-113 ICLEIKKEISLETTD
+113 ICLEIKEEISFETTD
-128 YVIGEARKGDGVL
+128 YVIGEVHKGDGVL

-166 LHNANDKEVLLW
+166 LHNAKDKEVLLW

-184 VDSGNR
+184 VDPGNR

-206 ANEKTI
+206 ADEKTI

-218 GVGRSVYRGKVHA
+218 GVGRSIYRGKVHA

-246 IRMESRILG
+246 IRMESRIFG

-272 NEAQPEIRDFYDEW
+272 KEAQPEIRNLYDEW
-286 LVAQTEKVRAY
+286 LVVQTEKVRAY
-297 IDDVKFQNAINTAK
+297 IDDVKFQNAIDTAK
-311 MAIKDQRFEKCSKK
+311 MAINDQRFEKCSKK
-325 IACTHIKH
+325 IACTHMKH

-358 FLDGHDP
+358 FLEGHDP

-380 IIAFTEALLQ
+380 TIAFTEALLQ
-390 KGNLDEKVKIIA
+390 KGDLDERVKIVA
-402 EVYASISRAYVE
+402 EVYASISCAYVE
-414 DATVEE
+414 DAPVEE
-420 TIGKFLDEKECLT
+420 TIGKFLDEKECLN
-433 IKIEDMETEALV
+433 IKIEDMGTEALV

-492 HDALRADNTIEIEK
+492 HDALKEDHTIEIEK

-528 LYLQAMMKREGGIIY
+528 LYLRAMMKREGGILY

-554 ILTLYPTL
+554 ILTLYPIL
-562 IKNSPNDVKIKRD
+562 IKNSPDDAKMKRD
-575 FEMKYAKI
+575 FEMKYAKT

-588 YINLTQF
+588 QIDLEQF
-595 HYLTEEDKILLS
+595 HHLTKADKILLS
-607 ILEEEHAMLH
+607 ILKEEQDALH
-617 ILDFKNP
+617 RLDFTNS
-624 EVLRRNSDLDQKLY
+624 EDLRRISNLDKKLY
-638 AVLNK
+638 NVIDKVEQNL
-643 AERSLAKI
+643 EQI

-660 ALLFNL
+660 ALLLNL

-671 YLFGWNTIFNMER
+671 YLFGWNIIFNMER
-684 HLEYIR
+684 HLEFIQ
-690 KNGKEEMVITFENFI
+690 KNGKEEMAITFENFI

-715 EERYINSW
+715 EEKYIHSW
-723 KKNPCFELWKEILQ
+723 EKNPCFELWKEILQ
-737 FYKRNSMLDKADAMF
+737 FYKRNHMLDKADAMF
-752 ETLFTEHTEYVES
+752 ESLFTEHIEYVES
-765 EPEYAFRAYISYILD
+765 EPEYAVRAYIGYILD
-780 YRRDLKKALHF
+780 YQRDLKKALHF
-791 YMIHKDEMKDEI
+791 YLLHKDEMKDEI

-823 EFVEMRSVLV
+823 EFVEMRNVLV
-833 EQGLMSE
+833 EQGLMPE
-840 NEFHRISLVAYMCN
+840 NEFHRISLIAYMCN
-854 LDSENAWKYFSKE
+854 LDSENAWKHFSKE
-867 NPLFGKFDKA
+867 NPMFGEFRQI
-877 ENEGVFLTNEGARF
+877 ENEGVLLTKEGAQF

-913 ANAAKSL
+913 ANAAKAL
-920 FEQEEWHLSPKSIAN
+920 FRQEEWHLSPKSIAN
-935 KLQYEIHKSIAIDTW
+935 KLQYEIHKSIAIDVW

-961 DLLERFDQIYV
+961 ELLEQFDSIYV
-972 THFSVSRMLEEIT
+972 THFSVCRMLEEIT

-991 MEVILA
+991 IEVILA

-1006 LQSPNFEVQLKVREN
+1006 LQSPKFETQLRIREN
-1021 VNYYE
+1021 VKYYE
-1026 PCSTIAMAVEAEIP
+1026 PCSTVAMAIEAEIP
-1040 AIIGET
+1040 AIIGEP
-1046 MLAQNLIDRFK
+1046 MLIQSLIDGFK

-1064 ELEEMMGIACNSCF
+1064 DLEKMMEI
-1078 VREYQNNKG
+1078 

>member
-1 MEASKER
+1 MEAAKER
-8 IIAQLE
+8 MIAQLE
-14 LETQEYSVFITD
+14 LETQEYSVFVTD

-39 PGSGSNL
+39 PESGNRL

-52 HVLDNLEEPF
+52 HVLDGLEEPF
-62 QIYSLLPLNREQ
+62 QIYSLFPVNREQ
-74 ELYRVEKL
+74 EIYQVEKL
-82 EAMREQVKYSPI
+82 EATREQVKYSPI
-94 DKVSESA
+94 DKVSESDE
-101 GGVIEHSIDAAV
+101 GIIVHSIDAAV
-113 ICLEIKKEISLETTD
+113 ICLEIKEEISFETTD
-128 YVIGEARKGDGVL
+128 YVIGEVHKGDGVL

-166 LHNANDKEVLLW
+166 LHNAKDKEVLLW
-178 QIEDAH
+178 QIEDTH

-206 ANEKTI
+206 ADEKTI

-218 GVGRSVYRGKVHA
+218 GVGRSIYRGKVHA

-272 NEAQPEIRDFYDEW
+272 KEVQPEIRNLYDEW
-286 LVAQTEKVRAY
+286 LVVQTEKVRAY
-297 IDDVKFQNAINTAK
+297 IDDVKFQNAIDTAK

-325 IACTHIKH
+325 VACTHIKH

-358 FLDGHDP
+358 FLEGHDP

-380 IIAFTEALLQ
+380 TIAFTEALLQ
-390 KGNLDEKVKIIA
+390 KGDLDERVKIVA

-414 DATVEE
+414 DAPVEE
-420 TIGKFLDEKECLT
+420 TIGKFLDEKECLN
-433 IKIEDMETEALV
+433 IKIEDMGTEAHV

-492 HDALRADNTIEIEK
+492 HDALKEDHTIEIEK

-528 LYLQAMMKREGGIIY
+528 LYLRAMMKREGGILY

-554 ILTLYPTL
+554 ILTLYPIL
-562 IKNSPNDVKIKRD
+562 IKNSPDDAKMKRD
-575 FEMKYAKI
+575 FEMRYAKT

-588 YINLTQF
+588 QIDLTQF
-595 HYLTEEDKILLS
+595 HHLTKADKILLS
-607 ILEEEHAMLH
+607 ILKEEQDALH
-617 ILDFKNP
+617 RLDFTNS
-624 EVLRRNSDLDQKLY
+624 EDLRRISNLDKKLY
-638 AVLNK
+638 NVIDKVEQNL
-643 AERSLAKI
+643 EQI

-660 ALLFNL
+660 ALLLNL

-671 YLFGWNTIFNMER
+671 YLFGWNIIFNMER
-684 HLEYIR
+684 HLEFIQ
-690 KNGKEEMVITFENFI
+690 KNGKEEMAITFENFI

-715 EERYINSW
+715 EERYIHSW
-723 KKNPCFELWKEILQ
+723 EKNPCFELWKEILQ
-737 FYKRNSMLDKADAMF
+737 FYKRNHMLDKADAMF
-752 ETLFTEHTEYVES
+752 ESLFTEHTEYVES
-765 EPEYAFRAYISYILD
+765 EPEYAFRAYIGYILD
-780 YRRDLKKALHF
+780 YQRDLKKALHF
-791 YMIHKDEMKDEI
+791 YLLHKDEMKDEI

-823 EFVEMRSVLV
+823 EFVEMRNVLV
-833 EQGLMSE
+833 EQGLMPE
-840 NEFHRISLVAYMCN
+840 NEFHRISLIAYMCN
-854 LDSENAWKYFSKE
+854 LDSKNAWKHFSKE
-867 NPLFGKFDKA
+867 NPMFGEFRQI
-877 ENEGVFLTNEGARF
+877 ENEGVLLTKEGAQF

-913 ANAAKSL
+913 ANAAKAL
-920 FEQEEWHLSPKSIAN
+920 FKREEWHLSPKSIAS
-935 KLQYEIHKSIAIDTW
+935 KLQYEIHKSIAIDVW

-961 DLLERFDQIYV
+961 ELLEKFDQVYV
-972 THFSVSRMLEEIT
+972 THFSVCRMLEEIT

-991 MEVILA
+991 IEVILA

-1006 LQSPNFEVQLKVREN
+1006 LQSPNFETQLRIREN
-1021 VNYYE
+1021 VKYYE
-1026 PCSTIAMAVEAEIP
+1026 PCSTVAMAIEAEIP
-1040 AIIGET
+1040 AVVGEP
-1046 MLAQNLIDRFK
+1046 MLIQSLIDGFK

-1064 ELEEMMGIACNSCF
+1064 DLEKMMEI
-1078 VREYQNNKG
+1078 

>member
-1 MEASKER
+1 MEAAKER
-8 IIAQLE
+8 MIAQLE

-39 PGSGSNL
+39 PGSGNRL

-52 HVLDNLEEPF
+52 HVLDGLKEPF
-62 QIYSLLPLNREQ
+62 QIYSLFPVNREQ
-74 ELYRVEKL
+74 EIYQIEKL
-82 EAMREQVKYSPI
+82 EATREQVKYSPI
-94 DKVSESA
+94 DKVSESDE
-101 GGVIEHSIDAAV
+101 GVIVHSIDAAV
-113 ICLEIKKEISLETTD
+113 ICLEIKEEISFETTD
-128 YVIGEARKGDGVL
+128 YVIGEVHKGDGVL

-166 LHNANDKEVLLW
+166 LHNAKDKEVLLW
-178 QIEDAH
+178 QIEDTH
-184 VDSGNR
+184 VDPGNR

-206 ANEKTI
+206 ADEKTI

-218 GVGRSVYRGKVHA
+218 GVGRSIYRGKVHA

-272 NEAQPEIRDFYDEW
+272 KEAQPEIRNLYDEW
-286 LVAQTEKVRAY
+286 LVVQTEKVRAY
-297 IDDVKFQNAINTAK
+297 IDDVKFQNAIDTAK
-311 MAIKDQRFEKCSKK
+311 MAINDQRFEKCSKK
-325 IACTHIKH
+325 VACTHIKH

-358 FLDGHDP
+358 FLEGHDP

-380 IIAFTEALLQ
+380 TIAFTEALLQ
-390 KGNLDEKVKIIA
+390 KGDLDERVKIVA

-414 DATVEE
+414 DAPVEE
-420 TIGKFLDEKECLT
+420 TIGKFLDEKECLN
-433 IKIEDMETEALV
+433 IKIEDMGTEAHV

-492 HDALRADNTIEIEK
+492 HDALKEDHTIEIEK

-528 LYLQAMMKREGGIIY
+528 LYLRAMMKREGGILY

-554 ILTLYPTL
+554 ILTLYPIL
-562 IKNSPNDVKIKRD
+562 IKNSPDDAKMKRD
-575 FEMKYAKI
+575 FEMKYAKT

-588 YINLTQF
+588 QIDLTQF
-595 HYLTEEDKILLS
+595 HHLTKADKILLS
-607 ILEEEHAMLH
+607 ILKEEQDVLH
-617 ILDFKNP
+617 RLDFTNS
-624 EVLRRNSDLDQKLY
+624 EDLRRISNLDKKLY
-638 AVLNK
+638 NVIDKVEQNL
-643 AERSLAKI
+643 EQI

-660 ALLFNL
+660 ALLLNL

-671 YLFGWNTIFNMER
+671 YLFGWNIIFNMER
-684 HLEYIR
+684 HLEFIQ
-690 KNGKEEMVITFENFI
+690 KNGKEEMAITFENFI

-715 EERYINSW
+715 EERYIHSW
-723 KKNPCFELWKEILQ
+723 EKNPCFELWKEILQ
-737 FYKRNSMLDKADAMF
+737 FYKRNHMLDKADAMF
-752 ETLFTEHTEYVES
+752 ESLFTEHTEYVES
-765 EPEYAFRAYISYILD
+765 EPEYAFRAYIGYIID
-780 YRRDLKKALHF
+780 YQRDLRKALHF
-791 YMIHKDEMKDEI
+791 YLLHKNEMKDEI

-823 EFVEMRSVLV
+823 EFVEMRNVLV
-833 EQGLMSE
+833 EQGLMPE

-854 LDSENAWKYFSKE
+854 LDSENAWKHFSKE
-867 NPLFGKFDKA
+867 NPMFGEFGQI
-877 ENEGVFLTNEGARF
+877 ENEGVFLTKEGAQF

-904 EWRGINIQG
+904 EWRGINIQE
-913 ANAAKSL
+913 ANAAKAL
-920 FEQEEWHLSPKSIAN
+920 FKREEWHLSPKSIAN
-935 KLQYEIHKSIAIDTW
+935 KLQYEIHKSIAIDVW

-961 DLLERFDQIYV
+961 ELLEKFDQVYV
-972 THFSVSRMLEEIT
+972 THFSVCRMLEEIT

-991 MEVILA
+991 IEVILA

-1006 LQSPNFEVQLKVREN
+1006 LQSPNFETQLRIREN
-1021 VNYYE
+1021 VKYYE
-1026 PCSTIAMAVEAEIP
+1026 PCSTVAMAIEAEIP
-1040 AIIGET
+1040 AVIGEP
-1046 MLAQNLIDRFK
+1046 MLIQSLIDGFK

-1064 ELEEMMGIACNSCF
+1064 DLEKMMEI
-1078 VREYQNNKG
+1078 

>member
-1 MEASKER
+1 MEAAKER
-8 IIAQLE
+8 MIAQLE
-14 LETQEYSVFITD
+14 LETQEYSVFVTD

-39 PGSGSNL
+39 PGSGNRL

-52 HVLDNLEEPF
+52 HVLDGLEEPF
-62 QIYSLLPLNREQ
+62 QIYSLFPVNREQ
-74 ELYRVEKL
+74 EIYQVEKL
-82 EAMREQVKYSPI
+82 EATREQVKYSPI
-94 DKVSESA
+94 DKVSESDE
-101 GGVIEHSIDAAV
+101 GIIVHSIDAAV
-113 ICLEIKKEISLETTD
+113 ICLEIKEEISFETTD
-128 YVIGEARKGDGVL
+128 YVIGEVHKGDGVL
-141 AQGFPGSE
+141 AQGFPGRE

-166 LHNANDKEVLLW
+166 LHNAKDKEVLLW
-178 QIEDAH
+178 QIEDTH
-184 VDSGNR
+184 VDPGNR

-206 ANEKTI
+206 ADEKTI

-218 GVGRSVYRGKVHA
+218 GVGRSIYRGKVHA

-272 NEAQPEIRDFYDEW
+272 KEAQPEIRNLYDEW
-286 LVAQTEKVRAY
+286 LVVQTEKVRAY
-297 IDDVKFQNAINTAK
+297 IDDVKFQNAIDTAK

-325 IACTHIKH
+325 VACTHMKH

-358 FLDGHDP
+358 FLEGHDP
-365 LRWITFNFGKKQFKE
+365 LRWITFNFGKNQFKE
-380 IIAFTEALLQ
+380 TIAFTEALLQ
-390 KGNLDEKVKIIA
+390 KSDLDERVKIVA

-414 DATVEE
+414 DAPVEE
-420 TIGKFLDEKECLT
+420 TIGKFLDEKECLN
-433 IKIEDMETEALV
+433 IKIEDMGTEALV

-456 YKQYVKSVRCL
+456 YTQYVKSVRCL

-492 HDALRADNTIEIEK
+492 HDALKEDHTIEIEK

-528 LYLQAMMKREGGIIY
+528 LYLRAMMKREGGILY

-554 ILTLYPTL
+554 ILTLYPIL
-562 IKNSPNDVKIKRD
+562 IKNSPDDAKMKRD
-575 FEMKYAKI
+575 FEMKYAKT

-588 YINLTQF
+588 QIDLTQF
-595 HYLTEEDKILLS
+595 HHLTKADKILLS
-607 ILEEEHAMLH
+607 ILKEEQDALH
-617 ILDFKNP
+617 RLDFTNS
-624 EVLRRNSDLDQKLY
+624 EDLRRISNLDKKLY
-638 AVLNK
+638 NVIDKVEQN
-643 AERSLAKI
+643 LAKI

-660 ALLFNL
+660 ALLLNL

-671 YLFGWNTIFNMER
+671 YLFGWNIIFNMER
-684 HLEYIR
+684 HLEFIQ
-690 KNGKEEMVITFENFI
+690 KNGKEEMAITFENFI

-715 EERYINSW
+715 EERYIHSW
-723 KKNPCFELWKEILQ
+723 EKNPCFELWKEILQ
-737 FYKRNSMLDKADAMF
+737 FYKRNHMLDKADAMF
-752 ETLFTEHTEYVES
+752 ESLFTEHTEYVES
-765 EPEYAFRAYISYILD
+765 EPEYAFRAYIGYIID
-780 YRRDLKKALHF
+780 YRRDLRKALHF
-791 YMIHKDEMKDEI
+791 YLLHKNEMKDEI

-823 EFVEMRSVLV
+823 EFVEMRNVLV
-833 EQGLMSE
+833 EQGLMPE
-840 NEFHRISLVAYMCN
+840 NEFHRISLIAYMCN
-854 LDSENAWKYFSKE
+854 LDSENAWKHFSKE
-867 NPLFGKFDKA
+867 NPMFGEFGQI
-877 ENEGVFLTNEGARF
+877 ENEGVFLTKEGAQF

-913 ANAAKSL
+913 ANAAKAL

-935 KLQYEIHKSIAIDTW
+935 KLQYEIHKSIAIDVW
-950 GLYLLAVEEKL
+950 GLYILAVEEKL
-961 DLLERFDQIYV
+961 ELLEQFDSIYV
-972 THFSVSRMLEEIT
+972 THFSVCRMLEEIT

-991 MEVILA
+991 IEVILA

-1006 LQSPNFEVQLKVREN
+1006 LQSPNFETQLRIREN
-1021 VNYYE
+1021 VKYYE
-1026 PCSTIAMAVEAEIP
+1026 PCSTVAMAIEAEIP
-1040 AIIGET
+1040 AIIGEP
-1046 MLAQNLIDRFK
+1046 MLIQSLIDGFK

-1064 ELEEMMGIACNSCF
+1064 DLEKMMEI
-1078 VREYQNNKG
+1078 

>member
-1 MEASKER
+1 
-8 IIAQLE
+8 
-14 LETQEYSVFITD
+14 
-26 EKRTSSGSGVLFY
+26 
-39 PGSGSNL
+39 
-46 YIFTCA
+46 
-52 HVLDNLEEPF
+52 
-62 QIYSLLPLNREQ
+62 
-74 ELYRVEKL
+74 
-82 EAMREQVKYSPI
+82 
-94 DKVSESA
+94 
-101 GGVIEHSIDAAV
+101 
-113 ICLEIKKEISLETTD
+113 
-128 YVIGEARKGDGVL
+128 
-141 AQGFPGSE
+141 
-149 TEIEELLNYVEG
+149 
-161 TYGRI
+161 
-166 LHNANDKEVLLW
+166 
-178 QIEDAH
+178 
-184 VDSGNR
+184 
-190 VYELNGFSGS
+190 
-200 PVWSLE
+200 
-206 ANEKTI
+206 
-212 VGLFTS
+212 
-218 GVGRSVYRGKVHA
+218 
-231 LKMEAIRSIMKIFFQ
+231 
-246 IRMESRILG
+246 
-255 IPNEEIA
+255 
-262 PQKDNPTYIS
+262 
-272 NEAQPEIRDFYDEW
+272 
-286 LVAQTEKVRAY
+286 
-297 IDDVKFQNAINTAK
+297 
-311 MAIKDQRFEKCSKK
+311 
-325 IACTHIKH
+325 
-333 LLYCYEACLLDDEY
+333 
-347 EALEQEMQKRG
+347 
-358 FLDGHDP
+358 
-365 LRWITFNFGKKQFKE
+365 
-380 IIAFTEALLQ
+380 
-390 KGNLDEKVKIIA
+390 
-402 EVYASISRAYVE
+402 
-414 DATVEE
+414 
-420 TIGKFLDEKECLT
+420 
-433 IKIEDMETEALV
+433 
-445 YQMLGYVYGEH
+445 
-456 YKQYVKSVRCL
+456 
-467 NRAYRLGQDHAVLE
+467 
-481 SLGCAYHLLAI
+481 
-492 HDALRADNTIEIEK
+492 
-506 VDRSSLYK
+506 
-514 ARECFLI
+514 
-521 LLDKADE
+521 
-528 LYLQAMMKREGGIIY
+528 
-543 DTFFFEQDNYR
+543 
-554 ILTLYPTL
+554 
-562 IKNSPNDVKIKRD
+562 
-575 FEMKYAKI
+575 
-583 VCQSG
+583 
-588 YINLTQF
+588 
-595 HYLTEEDKILLS
+595 
-607 ILEEEHAMLH
+607 
-617 ILDFKNP
+617 
-624 EVLRRNSDLDQKLY
+624 
-638 AVLNK
+638 
-643 AERSLAKI
+643 
-651 DEKEQLLVR
+651 
-660 ALLFNL
+660 
-666 YRWGK
+666 
-671 YLFGWNTIFNMER
+671 MER

-961 DLLERFDQIYV
+961 ELLEQFDQIYV

-1064 ELEEMMGIACNSCF
+1064 DLEEMMGIACNS
-1078 VREYQNNKG
+1078 

>member
-1 MEASKER
+1 MEAAKER
-8 IIAQLE
+8 MIAQLE

-39 PGSGSNL
+39 PGSGNRL

-52 HVLDNLEEPF
+52 HVLDGLEEPF
-62 QIYSLLPLNREQ
+62 QIYSLFPVNREQ
-74 ELYRVEKL
+74 EIYQVEKL
-82 EAMREQVKYSPI
+82 EATREQVKYSPI
-94 DKVSESA
+94 DKVSESDE
-101 GGVIEHSIDAAV
+101 GIIVHSIDAAV
-113 ICLEIKKEISLETTD
+113 ICLEIKEEISFETTD
-128 YVIGEARKGDGVL
+128 YVIGEVHKGDGVL
-141 AQGFPGSE
+141 AQGFPGRE

-166 LHNANDKEVLLW
+166 LHNAKDKEVLLW
-178 QIEDAH
+178 QIEDTH

-206 ANEKTI
+206 ADEKTI

-218 GVGRSVYRGKVHA
+218 GVGRSIYRGKVHA

-272 NEAQPEIRDFYDEW
+272 KEAQPEIRNLYDEW
-286 LVAQTEKVRAY
+286 LVVQIEKVRAY
-297 IDDVKFQNAINTAK
+297 IDDVKFQNAIDTAK
-311 MAIKDQRFEKCSKK
+311 MAINDQRFEKCSKK
-325 IACTHIKH
+325 IACTHMKH

-347 EALEQEMQKRG
+347 EVLEQEMQKRG
-358 FLDGHDP
+358 FLEGHDP

-380 IIAFTEALLQ
+380 TIAFTEALLQ
-390 KGNLDEKVKIIA
+390 KSDLDERVKIVA

-414 DATVEE
+414 DAPVEE
-420 TIGKFLDEKECLT
+420 TIGKFLDEKECLN
-433 IKIEDMETEALV
+433 IKIEDMGTEALV

-492 HDALRADNTIEIEK
+492 HDALKEDHTIEIEK

-528 LYLQAMMKREGGIIY
+528 LYLRAMMKREGGILY

-554 ILTLYPTL
+554 ILTLYPIL
-562 IKNSPNDVKIKRD
+562 IKNSPDDAKMKRD
-575 FEMKYAKI
+575 FEMKYAKT

-588 YINLTQF
+588 QIDLTQF
-595 HYLTEEDKILLS
+595 HHLTKADKILLS
-607 ILEEEHAMLH
+607 ILKEEQDALH
-617 ILDFKNP
+617 RLDFTNS
-624 EVLRRNSDLDQKLY
+624 EDLRRISNLDKKLY
-638 AVLNK
+638 NVIDKVEQN
-643 AERSLAKI
+643 LAKI
-651 DEKEQLLVR
+651 DKKEQLLVR
-660 ALLFNL
+660 ALLLNL

-671 YLFGWNTIFNMER
+671 YLFGWNIIFNMER
-684 HLEYIR
+684 HLEFIQ
-690 KNGKEEMVITFENFI
+690 KNGKEEMAITFENFI

-715 EERYINSW
+715 EERYIHSW
-723 KKNPCFELWKEILQ
+723 EKNPCFELWKEILQ
-737 FYKRNSMLDKADAMF
+737 FYKRNHMLDKADAMF
-752 ETLFTEHTEYVES
+752 ESLFTEHTEYVES
-765 EPEYAFRAYISYILD
+765 EPEYAFRAYIGYIID
-780 YRRDLKKALHF
+780 YRRDLRKALHF
-791 YMIHKDEMKDEI
+791 YLLHKNEMKDEI

-823 EFVEMRSVLV
+823 EFVEMRNVLV
-833 EQGLMSE
+833 EQGLMPE
-840 NEFHRISLVAYMCN
+840 NEFHRISLIAYMCN
-854 LDSENAWKYFSKE
+854 LDSENAWKHFSKE
-867 NPLFGKFDKA
+867 NPMFGEFGQI
-877 ENEGVFLTNEGARF
+877 ENEGVFLTKEGAQF

-913 ANAAKSL
+913 ANAAKAL

-935 KLQYEIHKSIAIDTW
+935 KLQYEIHKSIAIDVW
-950 GLYLLAVEEKL
+950 GLYILAVEEKL
-961 DLLERFDQIYV
+961 ELLEQFDSIYV
-972 THFSVSRMLEEIT
+972 THFSVCRMLEEIT

-991 MEVILA
+991 IEVILA

-1006 LQSPNFEVQLKVREN
+1006 LQSPNFETQLRIREN
-1021 VNYYE
+1021 VKYYE
-1026 PCSTIAMAVEAEIP
+1026 PCSTVAMAIEAEIP
-1040 AIIGET
+1040 AIIGEP
-1046 MLAQNLIDRFK
+1046 MLIQSLIDGFK

-1064 ELEEMMGIACNSCF
+1064 DLEKMMEI
-1078 VREYQNNKG
+1078 

>member
-1 MEASKER
+1 MEAAKER
-8 IIAQLE
+8 MIAQLE

-39 PGSGSNL
+39 PGSGNRL

-52 HVLDNLEEPF
+52 HVLDGLEEPF
-62 QIYSLLPLNREQ
+62 QIYSLFPVNREQ
-74 ELYRVEKL
+74 EIYQVEKL
-82 EAMREQVKYSPI
+82 EATREQVKYSPI
-94 DKVSESA
+94 DKVSESDE
-101 GGVIEHSIDAAV
+101 GVIVHSIDAAV
-113 ICLEIKKEISLETTD
+113 ICLEIKEEISFETTD
-128 YVIGEARKGDGVL
+128 YVIGEVHKGDSVL

-166 LHNANDKEVLLW
+166 LHNAKDKEVLLW
-178 QIEDAH
+178 QIEDTH
-184 VDSGNR
+184 VDPGNR

-206 ANEKTI
+206 ADEKTI

-218 GVGRSVYRGKVHA
+218 GVGRSIYRGKVHA

-272 NEAQPEIRDFYDEW
+272 KEAQPEIRNLYDEW
-286 LVAQTEKVRAY
+286 LVVQTEKVRAY
-297 IDDVKFQNAINTAK
+297 IDDVKFQNAIDTAK

-325 IACTHIKH
+325 VACTHMKH

-358 FLDGHDP
+358 FLEGHDP

-380 IIAFTEALLQ
+380 TIAFTEELLQ
-390 KGNLDEKVKIIA
+390 RGDLDERVKIVA

-414 DATVEE
+414 DAPVEE

-433 IKIEDMETEALV
+433 IKIEDMGTEALV
-445 YQMLGYVYGEH
+445 YQMLGYVYGEY

-492 HDALRADNTIEIEK
+492 HDALKEDHTIEIEK

-528 LYLQAMMKREGGIIY
+528 LYLRAMMKREGGILY

-554 ILTLYPTL
+554 ILTLYPIL
-562 IKNSPNDVKIKRD
+562 IKNSPDDAKMKRD
-575 FEMKYAKI
+575 FEMKYAKT

-588 YINLTQF
+588 QIDLTQF
-595 HYLTEEDKILLS
+595 HHLTKADKILLS
-607 ILEEEHAMLH
+607 ILKEEQDALH
-617 ILDFKNP
+617 RLDFTNS
-624 EVLRRNSDLDQKLY
+624 EDLRRILNLDKKLY
-638 AVLNK
+638 NVIDKVEQNL
-643 AERSLAKI
+643 EQI

-660 ALLFNL
+660 ALLLNL

-671 YLFGWNTIFNMER
+671 YLFGWNIIFNMER
-684 HLEYIR
+684 HLEFIR
-690 KNGKEEMVITFENFI
+690 KNGKEEMAITFENFI

-715 EERYINSW
+715 EERYIHSW
-723 KKNPCFELWKEILQ
+723 EKNPCFELWKEILQ
-737 FYKRNSMLDKADAMF
+737 FYKRNHMLDKADAMF
-752 ETLFTEHTEYVES
+752 ESLFTEHTEYVES
-765 EPEYAFRAYISYILD
+765 EPEYAFRAYIGYIID
-780 YRRDLKKALHF
+780 YQRDLRKALHF
-791 YMIHKDEMKDEI
+791 YLLHKNEMKDEI

-823 EFVEMRSVLV
+823 EFVEMRNVLV
-833 EQGLMSE
+833 EQGLMPE

-854 LDSENAWKYFSKE
+854 LDSENAWKHFSKE
-867 NPLFGKFDKA
+867 NPMFGEFGQI
-877 ENEGVFLTNEGARF
+877 ENEGVFLTKEGAQF

-899 PHMER
+899 PHMEW
-904 EWRGINIQG
+904 EWRGINIQR
-913 ANAAKSL
+913 ANAAKAL
-920 FEQEEWHLSPKSIAN
+920 FEQEEWHLSPKSITN
-935 KLQYEIHKSIAIDTW
+935 KLQYEIHKSIAIDVW

-961 DLLERFDQIYV
+961 ELLEKFDQVYV
-972 THFSVSRMLEEIT
+972 THFSVCRMLEEIT

-991 MEVILA
+991 IEVILA

-1006 LQSPNFEVQLKVREN
+1006 LQSPNFETQLRIREN
-1021 VNYYE
+1021 VKYYE
-1026 PCSTIAMAVEAEIP
+1026 PCSTVAMAIEAEIP
-1040 AIIGET
+1040 AIIGEP
-1046 MLAQNLIDRFK
+1046 MLIQSLIDGFK

-1064 ELEEMMGIACNSCF
+1064 DLEKMMEI
-1078 VREYQNNKG
+1078 

>member
-1 MEASKER
+1 MEAAKER
-8 IIAQLE
+8 MIAQLE

-39 PGSGSNL
+39 PGSGNRL

-52 HVLDNLEEPF
+52 HVLDGLEEPF
-62 QIYSLLPLNREQ
+62 QIYSLFPVNREQ
-74 ELYRVEKL
+74 EIYQVEKL

-94 DKVSESA
+94 DKVSESDE
-101 GGVIEHSIDAAV
+101 GVIVHSIDAAV
-113 ICLEIKKEISLETTD
+113 ICLEIKEEISFETTD
-128 YVIGEARKGDGVL
+128 YVIGEVHKGDGVL
-141 AQGFPGSE
+141 AQGFPGRE

-166 LHNANDKEVLLW
+166 LHNAKDKEVLLW
-178 QIEDAH
+178 QIEDTH
-184 VDSGNR
+184 VDPGNR

-206 ANEKTI
+206 ADEKTI

-218 GVGRSVYRGKVHA
+218 GVGRSIYRGKVHA

-272 NEAQPEIRDFYDEW
+272 KEAQPEIRNLYDEW
-286 LVAQTEKVRAY
+286 LVVQTEKVRAY
-297 IDDVKFQNAINTAK
+297 IDDVKFQNAIDTAK

-325 IACTHIKH
+325 VACTHMKH

-358 FLDGHDP
+358 FLEGHDP
-365 LRWITFNFGKKQFKE
+365 LRWITFNFGKNQFKE
-380 IIAFTEALLQ
+380 TIAFTEALLQ
-390 KGNLDEKVKIIA
+390 KSDLDERVKIVA

-414 DATVEE
+414 DAPVEE
-420 TIGKFLDEKECLT
+420 TIGKFLDEKECLN
-433 IKIEDMETEALV
+433 IKIEDMGTEALV

-456 YKQYVKSVRCL
+456 YTQYVKSVRCL

-492 HDALRADNTIEIEK
+492 HDALKEDHTIEIEK

-528 LYLQAMMKREGGIIY
+528 LYLRAMMKREGGILY

-554 ILTLYPTL
+554 ILTLYPIL
-562 IKNSPNDVKIKRD
+562 IKNSPDDAKMKRD
-575 FEMKYAKI
+575 FEMKYAKT
-583 VCQSG
+583 VCQYG
-588 YINLTQF
+588 QIDLTQF
-595 HYLTEEDKILLS
+595 HHLTKADKILLS
-607 ILEEEHAMLH
+607 ILKEEQDALH
-617 ILDFKNP
+617 RLDFTNS
-624 EVLRRNSDLDQKLY
+624 EDLRRISNLDKKLY
-638 AVLNK
+638 NVIDKVEQN
-643 AERSLAKI
+643 LAKI

-660 ALLFNL
+660 ALLLNL
-666 YRWGK
+666 YRW
-671 YLFGWNTIFNMER
+671 NIIFNMER
-684 HLEYIR
+684 HLEFIQ
-690 KNGKEEMVITFENFI
+690 KNGKEEMAITFENFI

-715 EERYINSW
+715 EERYIHSW
-723 KKNPCFELWKEILQ
+723 EKNPCFELWKEILQ
-737 FYKRNSMLDKADAMF
+737 FYKRNHMLDKADAMF
-752 ETLFTEHTEYVES
+752 ESLFTEHTEYVES
-765 EPEYAFRAYISYILD
+765 EPEYAFRAYIGYIID
-780 YRRDLKKALHF
+780 YRRDLRKALHF
-791 YMIHKDEMKDEI
+791 YLLHKNEMKDEI

-823 EFVEMRSVLV
+823 EFVEMRNVLV
-833 EQGLMSE
+833 EQGLMPE
-840 NEFHRISLVAYMCN
+840 NEFHRISLIAYMCN
-854 LDSENAWKYFSKE
+854 LDSENAWKHFSKE
-867 NPLFGKFDKA
+867 NPMFGEFGQI
-877 ENEGVFLTNEGARF
+877 ENEGVFLTKEGAQF

-913 ANAAKSL
+913 ANAAKAL

-935 KLQYEIHKSIAIDTW
+935 KLQYEIHKSIAIDVW
-950 GLYLLAVEEKL
+950 GLYILAVEEKL
-961 DLLERFDQIYV
+961 ELLEQFDSIYV
-972 THFSVSRMLEEIT
+972 THFSVCRMLEEIT

-991 MEVILA
+991 IEVILA

-1006 LQSPNFEVQLKVREN
+1006 LQSPNFETQLRIREN
-1021 VNYYE
+1021 VKYYE
-1026 PCSTIAMAVEAEIP
+1026 PCSTVAMAIEAEIP
-1040 AIIGET
+1040 AIIGEP
-1046 MLAQNLIDRFK
+1046 MLIQSLIDGFK

-1064 ELEEMMGIACNSCF
+1064 DLEKMMEI
-1078 VREYQNNKG
+1078 

>member
-1 MEASKER
+1 M
-8 IIAQLE
+8 
-14 LETQEYSVFITD
+14 
-26 EKRTSSGSGVLFY
+26 
-39 PGSGSNL
+39 
-46 YIFTCA
+46 
-52 HVLDNLEEPF
+52 
-62 QIYSLLPLNREQ
+62 
-74 ELYRVEKL
+74 
-82 EAMREQVKYSPI
+82 
-94 DKVSESA
+94 
-101 GGVIEHSIDAAV
+101 VIEHSIDAAV

-286 LVAQTEKVRAY
+286 LVAQTEKVRA
-297 IDDVKFQNAINTAK
+297 
-311 MAIKDQRFEKCSKK
+311 
-325 IACTHIKH
+325 
-333 LLYCYEACLLDDEY
+333 
-347 EALEQEMQKRG
+347 
-358 FLDGHDP
+358 
-365 LRWITFNFGKKQFKE
+365 
-380 IIAFTEALLQ
+380 
-390 KGNLDEKVKIIA
+390 
-402 EVYASISRAYVE
+402 
-414 DATVEE
+414 
-420 TIGKFLDEKECLT
+420 
-433 IKIEDMETEALV
+433 
-445 YQMLGYVYGEH
+445 
-456 YKQYVKSVRCL
+456 
-467 NRAYRLGQDHAVLE
+467 
-481 SLGCAYHLLAI
+481 
-492 HDALRADNTIEIEK
+492 
-506 VDRSSLYK
+506 
-514 ARECFLI
+514 
-521 LLDKADE
+521 
-528 LYLQAMMKREGGIIY
+528 
-543 DTFFFEQDNYR
+543 
-554 ILTLYPTL
+554 
-562 IKNSPNDVKIKRD
+562 
-575 FEMKYAKI
+575 
-583 VCQSG
+583 
-588 YINLTQF
+588 
-595 HYLTEEDKILLS
+595 
-607 ILEEEHAMLH
+607 
-617 ILDFKNP
+617 
-624 EVLRRNSDLDQKLY
+624 
-638 AVLNK
+638 
-643 AERSLAKI
+643 
-651 DEKEQLLVR
+651 
-660 ALLFNL
+660 
-666 YRWGK
+666 WGK

>member
-1 MEASKER
+1 MEAAKER
-8 IIAQLE
+8 MIAQLE

-39 PGSGSNL
+39 PGSGNRL

-52 HVLDNLEEPF
+52 HVLDGLKEPF
-62 QIYSLLPLNREQ
+62 QIYSLFPVNREQ
-74 ELYRVEKL
+74 EIYQVEKL
-82 EAMREQVKYSPI
+82 EATREQVKYSPI
-94 DKVSESA
+94 DKVSESDE
-101 GGVIEHSIDAAV
+101 GVIVHSIDAAV
-113 ICLEIKKEISLETTD
+113 ICLEIKEEISFETTD
-128 YVIGEARKGDGVL
+128 YVIGEVHKGDGVL

-166 LHNANDKEVLLW
+166 LHNAKDKEVLLW
-178 QIEDAH
+178 QIEDTH
-184 VDSGNR
+184 VDPGNR

-206 ANEKTI
+206 ADEKTI

-218 GVGRSVYRGKVHA
+218 GVGRSIYRGKVHA

-272 NEAQPEIRDFYDEW
+272 KEAQPEIRNLYDEW
-286 LVAQTEKVRAY
+286 LVVQTEKVRAY
-297 IDDVKFQNAINTAK
+297 IDDVKFQNAIDTAK
-311 MAIKDQRFEKCSKK
+311 MAINDQRFEKCSKK
-325 IACTHIKH
+325 IACTHMKH

-358 FLDGHDP
+358 FLEGHDP

-380 IIAFTEALLQ
+380 TIAFTEALLQ
-390 KGNLDEKVKIIA
+390 KGDLDERVKIVA

-414 DATVEE
+414 DAPVEK

-433 IKIEDMETEALV
+433 IKIEDMGTEALV

-481 SLGCAYHLLAI
+481 SLGCAYHFLAI
-492 HDALRADNTIEIEK
+492 HDALKEDHTIEIEK

-528 LYLQAMMKREGGIIY
+528 LYLRAMMKREGGILY

-554 ILTLYPTL
+554 ILTLYPIL
-562 IKNSPNDVKIKRD
+562 IKNSPDDAKMKRD
-575 FEMKYAKI
+575 FEMKYAKT

-588 YINLTQF
+588 QIDLTQF
-595 HYLTEEDKILLS
+595 HHLTKADKILLS
-607 ILEEEHAMLH
+607 ILKEEQDALH
-617 ILDFKNP
+617 RFDFTNS
-624 EVLRRNSDLDQKLY
+624 EDLRRNSNLDKKLY
-638 AVLNK
+638 NVIDKVEQNL
-643 AERSLAKI
+643 EQI

-660 ALLFNL
+660 ALLLNL

-671 YLFGWNTIFNMER
+671 YLFGWNIIFNMER
-684 HLEYIR
+684 HLEFIQ
-690 KNGKEEMVITFENFI
+690 KNGKEKMAITFENFI

-715 EERYINSW
+715 EERYVHSW
-723 KKNPCFELWKEILQ
+723 EKNPCFELWKEILQ
-737 FYKRNSMLDKADAMF
+737 FYKRNHMLDKADAMF
-752 ETLFTEHTEYVES
+752 ESLFTEHTEYVES
-765 EPEYAFRAYISYILD
+765 EPEYAFRAYIGYIID
-780 YRRDLKKALHF
+780 YRRDLRKALHF
-791 YMIHKDEMKDEI
+791 YLLHKNEMKDEI

-823 EFVEMRSVLV
+823 EFVEMRNVLV
-833 EQGLMSE
+833 EQGLMPE
-840 NEFHRISLVAYMCN
+840 NEFHRISLIAYMCN
-854 LDSENAWKYFSKE
+854 LDSENAWKHFSKE
-867 NPLFGKFDKA
+867 NPMFGEFGQI
-877 ENEGVFLTNEGARF
+877 ENEGVFLTKEGAQF

-913 ANAAKSL
+913 ANAAKAL

-935 KLQYEIHKSIAIDTW
+935 KLQYEIHKSIAIDVW
-950 GLYLLAVEEKL
+950 GLYILAVEEKL
-961 DLLERFDQIYV
+961 ELLEQFDSIYV
-972 THFSVSRMLEEIT
+972 THFSVCRMLEEIT

-991 MEVILA
+991 IEVILA

-1006 LQSPNFEVQLKVREN
+1006 LQSPNFETQLRIREN
-1021 VNYYE
+1021 VKYYE
-1026 PCSTIAMAVEAEIP
+1026 PCSTVAMAIEAEIP
-1040 AIIGET
+1040 AIIGEP
-1046 MLAQNLIDRFK
+1046 MLIQSLIDGFK

-1064 ELEEMMGIACNSCF
+1064 DLEKMMEI
-1078 VREYQNNKG
+1078 

>member
-1 MEASKER
+1 M
-8 IIAQLE
+8 IAQLE

-39 PGSGSNL
+39 PGSGNRL

-52 HVLDNLEEPF
+52 HVLDGLEEPF
-62 QIYSLLPLNREQ
+62 QMYSLFPVNREQ
-74 ELYRVEKL
+74 EIYQVEKL
-82 EAMREQVKYSPI
+82 EATREQVKYSPI

-101 GGVIEHSIDAAV
+101 EGVIVHSIDAAV
-113 ICLEIKKEISLETTD
+113 ICLEIKEEISFETTD
-128 YVIGEARKGDGVL
+128 YVIGEVHKGDGVL

-149 TEIEELLNYVEG
+149 KEIEELLNYVEG

-166 LHNANDKEVLLW
+166 LHNAKDKEVLLW
-178 QIEDAH
+178 QIEDTH

-206 ANEKTI
+206 ADEKTI

-218 GVGRSVYRGKVHA
+218 GVGRSIYRGKVHA

-272 NEAQPEIRDFYDEW
+272 KEVQPEIRNLYDEW
-286 LVAQTEKVRAY
+286 LVVQTEKVRAY
-297 IDDVKFQNAINTAK
+297 IDDVKFQNAIDTAK

-325 IACTHIKH
+325 VACTHIKH

-358 FLDGHDP
+358 FLEGHDP

-380 IIAFTEALLQ
+380 TIAFTEALLQ
-390 KGNLDEKVKIIA
+390 KGDLDERVKIVA

-414 DATVEE
+414 DAPVEE
-420 TIGKFLDEKECLT
+420 TIGKFLDEKECLN
-433 IKIEDMETEALV
+433 IKIEDMGTEAHV

-492 HDALRADNTIEIEK
+492 HDALKEDHTIEIEK

-528 LYLQAMMKREGGIIY
+528 LYLRAMMKREGGILY

-554 ILTLYPTL
+554 ILTLYPIL
-562 IKNSPNDVKIKRD
+562 IKNSPDDAKMKRD
-575 FEMKYAKI
+575 FEMRYAKT
-583 VCQSG
+583 VCQ
-588 YINLTQF
+588 YEQIDLTQF
-595 HYLTEEDKILLS
+595 HHLTKADKILLS
-607 ILEEEHAMLH
+607 ILKEEQDALH
-617 ILDFKNP
+617 RLDFTNS
-624 EVLRRNSDLDQKLY
+624 EDLRRISNLDKKLY
-638 AVLNK
+638 NVIDKVEQN
-643 AERSLAKI
+643 LAKI

-660 ALLFNL
+660 ALLLNL

-671 YLFGWNTIFNMER
+671 YLFGWNIIFNMER
-684 HLEYIR
+684 HLEFIQ
-690 KNGKEEMVITFENFI
+690 KNGKEEMAITFENFI

-715 EERYINSW
+715 EERYIHSW
-723 KKNPCFELWKEILQ
+723 EKNPCFELWKEILQ
-737 FYKRNSMLDKADAMF
+737 FYKRNHMLDKADAMF
-752 ETLFTEHTEYVES
+752 ESLFTEHTEYVES
-765 EPEYAFRAYISYILD
+765 EPEYAFRAYIGYIID
-780 YRRDLKKALHF
+780 YQRDLKKALHF
-791 YMIHKDEMKDEI
+791 YLLHKNEMKDEI

-823 EFVEMRSVLV
+823 EFVEMRNVLV

-840 NEFHRISLVAYMCN
+840 NEFHRISLIAYMCN
-854 LDSENAWKYFSKE
+854 LDSV
-867 NPLFGKFDKA
+867 PLVNKDGLPEKAQEIVDSLKFHFNTHIEVKDSIGKRYRRQDAIGTPFCVTVDGDTLT
-877 ENEGVFLTNEGARF
+877 EGTVTLRYRDSMK
-891 LVWQKKYP
+891 Q
-899 PHMER
+899 ER
-904 EWRGINIQG
+904 VPVEKLREIIEDRVSIT
-913 ANAAKSL
+913 SL
-920 FEQEEWHLSPKSIAN
+920 LK
-935 KLQYEIHKSIAIDTW
+935 KLQ
-950 GLYLLAVEEKL
+950 
-961 DLLERFDQIYV
+961 
-972 THFSVSRMLEEIT
+972 
-985 HFKNEN
+985 
-991 MEVILA
+991 
-997 YLESAEHVK
+997 
-1006 LQSPNFEVQLKVREN
+1006 
-1021 VNYYE
+1021 
-1026 PCSTIAMAVEAEIP
+1026 
-1040 AIIGET
+1040 
-1046 MLAQNLIDRFK
+1046 
-1057 NYIVRPD
+1057 
-1064 ELEEMMGIACNSCF
+1064 
-1078 VREYQNNKG
+1078 

>member
-1 MEASKER
+1 MEAAKER
-8 IIAQLE
+8 MIAQLE
-14 LETQEYSVFITD
+14 LETQEYSVFVTD

-39 PGSGSNL
+39 PGSGNRL

-52 HVLDNLEEPF
+52 HVLDGLEEPF
-62 QIYSLLPLNREQ
+62 QIYSLFPVNREQ
-74 ELYRVEKL
+74 EIYQVEKL
-82 EAMREQVKYSPI
+82 EATREQVKYSPI
-94 DKVSESA
+94 DKVSESDE
-101 GGVIEHSIDAAV
+101 GIIVHSIDAAV
-113 ICLEIKKEISLETTD
+113 ICLEIKEEISFETTD
-128 YVIGEARKGDGVL
+128 YVIGEVHKGDGVL

-166 LHNANDKEVLLW
+166 LHNAKDKEVLLW
-178 QIEDAH
+178 QIEDTH

-206 ANEKTI
+206 ADEKTI

-218 GVGRSVYRGKVHA
+218 GVGRSIYRGKVHA

-272 NEAQPEIRDFYDEW
+272 KEVQPEIRNLYDEW
-286 LVAQTEKVRAY
+286 LVVQTEKVRAY
-297 IDDVKFQNAINTAK
+297 IDDVKFQNAIDTAK

-325 IACTHIKH
+325 VACTHIKH

-358 FLDGHDP
+358 FLEGHDP

-380 IIAFTEALLQ
+380 TIAFTEALLQ
-390 KGNLDEKVKIIA
+390 KGDLDERVKIVA

-414 DATVEE
+414 DAPVEE
-420 TIGKFLDEKECLT
+420 TIGKFLDEKECLN
-433 IKIEDMETEALV
+433 IKIEDMGTEAHV

-492 HDALRADNTIEIEK
+492 HDALKEDHTIEIEK

-528 LYLQAMMKREGGIIY
+528 LYLRAMMKREGGILY

-554 ILTLYPTL
+554 ILTLYPIL
-562 IKNSPNDVKIKRD
+562 IKNSPDDAKMKRD
-575 FEMKYAKI
+575 FEMRYAKT
-583 VCQSG
+583 VCQYG
-588 YINLTQF
+588 QIDLTQF
-595 HYLTEEDKILLS
+595 HHLTKADKILLS
-607 ILEEEHAMLH
+607 ILKEEQDALH
-617 ILDFKNP
+617 RLDFTNS
-624 EVLRRNSDLDQKLY
+624 EDLRRISNLDKKLY
-638 AVLNK
+638 NVIDKVEQN
-643 AERSLAKI
+643 LAKI

-660 ALLFNL
+660 ALLLNL

-671 YLFGWNTIFNMER
+671 YLFGWNIIFNMER
-684 HLEYIR
+684 HLEFIQ
-690 KNGKEEMVITFENFI
+690 KNGKEEMAITFENFI

-715 EERYINSW
+715 EERYIHSW
-723 KKNPCFELWKEILQ
+723 EKNPCFELWKEILQ
-737 FYKRNSMLDKADAMF
+737 FYKRNHMLDKADAMF
-752 ETLFTEHTEYVES
+752 ESLFTEHTEYVES
-765 EPEYAFRAYISYILD
+765 EPEYAFRAYIGYIID
-780 YRRDLKKALHF
+780 YQRDLKKALHF
-791 YMIHKDEMKDEI
+791 YLLHKNEMKDEI

-823 EFVEMRSVLV
+823 EFVEMRNVLV

-840 NEFHRISLVAYMCN
+840 NEFHRISLIAYMCN
-854 LDSENAWKYFSKE
+854 LDSENAWKHFSKE
-867 NPLFGKFDKA
+867 NPMFGEFGQI
-877 ENEGVFLTNEGARF
+877 ENEGVFLTKEGAQF

-913 ANAAKSL
+913 ANAAKAL
-920 FEQEEWHLSPKSIAN
+920 FKREEWHLSPKSIAN
-935 KLQYEIHKSIAIDTW
+935 KLQYEIHKSIAIDVW

-961 DLLERFDQIYV
+961 ELLEQFDSIYV
-972 THFSVSRMLEEIT
+972 THFSVYRMLEEIT

-991 MEVILA
+991 IEVILA

-1006 LQSPNFEVQLKVREN
+1006 LQSPNFETQLRIREN
-1021 VNYYE
+1021 VKYYE
-1026 PCSTIAMAVEAEIP
+1026 PCSTVAMAIEAEIP
-1040 AIIGET
+1040 AVIGEP
-1046 MLAQNLIDRFK
+1046 MLIQSLIDGFK

-1064 ELEEMMGIACNSCF
+1064 DLEKMMEI
-1078 VREYQNNKG
+1078 

>member
-1 MEASKER
+1 MEAAKER
-8 IIAQLE
+8 MIAQLE

-39 PGSGSNL
+39 PGSGNRL

-52 HVLDNLEEPF
+52 HVLDGLEEPF
-62 QIYSLLPLNREQ
+62 QMYSLFPVNREQ
-74 ELYRVEKL
+74 EIYQVEKL
-82 EAMREQVKYSPI
+82 EATREQVKYSPI

-101 GGVIEHSIDAAV
+101 EGVIVHSIDAAV
-113 ICLEIKKEISLETTD
+113 ICLEIKEEISFETTD
-128 YVIGEARKGDGVL
+128 YVIGEVHKGDGVL

-166 LHNANDKEVLLW
+166 LHNAKDKEVLLW
-178 QIEDAH
+178 QIEDTH

-206 ANEKTI
+206 ADEKTI

-218 GVGRSVYRGKVHA
+218 GVGRSIYRGKVHA

-272 NEAQPEIRDFYDEW
+272 KEVQPEIRNLYDEW
-286 LVAQTEKVRAY
+286 LVVQTEKVRAY
-297 IDDVKFQNAINTAK
+297 IDDVKFQNAIDTAK

-325 IACTHIKH
+325 VACTHIKH

-358 FLDGHDP
+358 FLEGHDP

-380 IIAFTEALLQ
+380 TIAFTEALLQ
-390 KGNLDEKVKIIA
+390 KGDLDERVKIVA

-414 DATVEE
+414 DAPVEE
-420 TIGKFLDEKECLT
+420 TIGKFLDEKECLN
-433 IKIEDMETEALV
+433 IKIEDMGTEAHV

-492 HDALRADNTIEIEK
+492 HDALKEDHTIEIEK

-528 LYLQAMMKREGGIIY
+528 LYLRAMMKREGGILY

-554 ILTLYPTL
+554 ILTLYPIL
-562 IKNSPNDVKIKRD
+562 IKNSPDDAKMKRD
-575 FEMKYAKI
+575 FEMRYAKT
-583 VCQSG
+583 VCQYG
-588 YINLTQF
+588 QIDLTQF
-595 HYLTEEDKILLS
+595 HHLTKADKILLS
-607 ILEEEHAMLH
+607 ILKEEQDALH
-617 ILDFKNP
+617 RLDFTNS
-624 EVLRRNSDLDQKLY
+624 EDLRRISNLDKKLY
-638 AVLNK
+638 NVIDKVEQN
-643 AERSLAKI
+643 LAKI

-660 ALLFNL
+660 ALLLNL

-671 YLFGWNTIFNMER
+671 YLLGWNIIFNMER
-684 HLEYIR
+684 HLEFIQ
-690 KNGKEEMVITFENFI
+690 KNGKEEMAITFENFI

-715 EERYINSW
+715 EERYIHSW
-723 KKNPCFELWKEILQ
+723 EKNPCFELWKEILQ
-737 FYKRNSMLDKADAMF
+737 FYKRNHMLDKADAMF
-752 ETLFTEHTEYVES
+752 ESLFTEHTEYVES
-765 EPEYAFRAYISYILD
+765 EPEYAFRAYIGYIID
-780 YRRDLKKALHF
+780 YQRDLKKALHF
-791 YMIHKDEMKDEI
+791 YLLHKNEMKDEI

-823 EFVEMRSVLV
+823 EFVEMRNVLV

-840 NEFHRISLVAYMCN
+840 NEFHRISLIAYMCN
-854 LDSENAWKYFSKE
+854 LDSENAWKHFSKE
-867 NPLFGKFDKA
+867 NPMFGEFGQI
-877 ENEGVFLTNEGARF
+877 ENEGVFLTKEGAQF

-913 ANAAKSL
+913 ANAAKAL

-935 KLQYEIHKSIAIDTW
+935 KLQYEIHKSIAIDVW
-950 GLYLLAVEEKL
+950 GLYILAVEEKL
-961 DLLERFDQIYV
+961 ELLEQFDSIYV
-972 THFSVSRMLEEIT
+972 THFSVCRMLEEIT

-991 MEVILA
+991 IEVILA

-1006 LQSPNFEVQLKVREN
+1006 LQSPNFETQLRIREN
-1021 VNYYE
+1021 VKYYE
-1026 PCSTIAMAVEAEIP
+1026 PCSTVAMAIEAEIP
-1040 AIIGET
+1040 AIIGEP
-1046 MLAQNLIDRFK
+1046 MLIQSLIDGFK

-1064 ELEEMMGIACNSCF
+1064 DLEKMMEI
-1078 VREYQNNKG
+1078 

>member
-1 MEASKER
+1 MICTDGISHPDKQT
-8 IIAQLE
+8 IA
-14 LETQEYSVFITD
+14 
-26 EKRTSSGSGVLFY
+26 K
-39 PGSGSNL
+39 
-46 YIFTCA
+46 
-52 HVLDNLEEPF
+52 
-62 QIYSLLPLNREQ
+62 LLKWN
-74 ELYRVEKL
+74 
-82 EAMREQVKYSPI
+82 
-94 DKVSESA
+94 
-101 GGVIEHSIDAAV
+101 IDAAV
-113 ICLEIKKEISLETTD
+113 ICLEIKKEISFETTD
-128 YVIGEARKGDGVL
+128 YVIGEVHKRDGVL

-161 TYGRI
+161 RYGRI
-166 LHNANDKEVLLW
+166 LHNAKDKEVLLW
-178 QIEDAH
+178 QIEDTH
-184 VDSGNR
+184 VDHGNR

-206 ANEKTI
+206 ADEKTI

-218 GVGRSVYRGKVHA
+218 GVGRSIYRGKVHA

-272 NEAQPEIRDFYDEW
+272 NEAQPEIRNLYDEW
-286 LVAQTEKVRAY
+286 LVVQIEKVRAY
-297 IDDVKFQNAINTAK
+297 IDDVKFQNAIDTAK

-325 IACTHIKH
+325 IACTHMKH

-358 FLDGHDP
+358 FLEGHDP
-365 LRWITFNFGKKQFKE
+365 LRWITFNFGKKQSKE
-380 IIAFTEALLQ
+380 TIAFTEALLQ
-390 KGNLDEKVKIIA
+390 KSDLDERVKIVA

-414 DATVEE
+414 DAPVEE
-420 TIGKFLDEKECLT
+420 TIGKFLDEKECLN
-433 IKIEDMETEALV
+433 IKIEDMGTEAHV

-492 HDALRADNTIEIEK
+492 HDALKEDHTIEIEK

-528 LYLQAMMKREGGIIY
+528 LYLRAMMKREGGILY

-554 ILTLYPTL
+554 ILTLYPIL
-562 IKNSPNDVKIKRD
+562 IKNSPDDAKMKRD
-575 FEMKYAKI
+575 FEMRYAKT
-583 VCQSG
+583 VCQYG
-588 YINLTQF
+588 QIDLTQF
-595 HYLTEEDKILLS
+595 HHLTKADKILLS
-607 ILEEEHAMLH
+607 ILKEEQDALH
-617 ILDFKNP
+617 RLDFTNS
-624 EVLRRNSDLDQKLY
+624 EDLRRISNLDKKLY
-638 AVLNK
+638 NVIDKVEQN
-643 AERSLAKI
+643 LAKI

-660 ALLFNL
+660 ALLLNL

-671 YLFGWNTIFNMER
+671 YLFGWNIIFNMER
-684 HLEYIR
+684 HLEFIQ
-690 KNGKEEMVITFENFI
+690 KNGKEEMAITFENFI

-715 EERYINSW
+715 EERYIHSW
-723 KKNPCFELWKEILQ
+723 EKNPCFELWKEILQ
-737 FYKRNSMLDKADAMF
+737 FYKRNHMLDKADAMF
-752 ETLFTEHTEYVES
+752 ESLFTEHTEYVES
-765 EPEYAFRAYISYILD
+765 EPEYAFRAYIGYIID
-780 YRRDLKKALHF
+780 YQRDLKKALHF
-791 YMIHKDEMKDEI
+791 YLLHKNEMKDEI

-823 EFVEMRSVLV
+823 EFVEMRNVLV

-840 NEFHRISLVAYMCN
+840 NEFHRISLIAYMCN
-854 LDSENAWKYFSKE
+854 LDSENAWKHFSKE
-867 NPLFGKFDKA
+867 NPMFGEFGQI
-877 ENEGVFLTNEGARF
+877 ENEGVFLTKEGAQF

-913 ANAAKSL
+913 ANAAKAL

-935 KLQYEIHKSIAIDTW
+935 KLQYEIHKSIAIDVW
-950 GLYLLAVEEKL
+950 GLYILAVEEKL
-961 DLLERFDQIYV
+961 ELLEQFDSIYV
-972 THFSVSRMLEEIT
+972 THFSVCRMLEEIT

-991 MEVILA
+991 IEVILA

-1006 LQSPNFEVQLKVREN
+1006 LQSPNFETQLRIREN
-1021 VNYYE
+1021 VKYYE
-1026 PCSTIAMAVEAEIP
+1026 PCSTVAMAIEAEIP
-1040 AIIGET
+1040 AIIGEP
-1046 MLAQNLIDRFK
+1046 MLIQSLIDGFK

-1064 ELEEMMGIACNSCF
+1064 DLEKMMEI
-1078 VREYQNNKG
+1078 

>member
-1 MEASKER
+1 MEVAKER
-8 IIAQLE
+8 MIAQLE

-39 PGSGSNL
+39 PGSGNRL

-52 HVLDNLEEPF
+52 HVLDGLEEPF
-62 QIYSLLPLNREQ
+62 QIYSLFPVNREQ
-74 ELYRVEKL
+74 EIYQVEKL
-82 EAMREQVKYSPI
+82 EATREQVKYSPI
-94 DKVSESA
+94 DKVSESDE
-101 GGVIEHSIDAAV
+101 GIIVHSIDAAV
-113 ICLEIKKEISLETTD
+113 ICLEIKEEISFETTD
-128 YVIGEARKGDGVL
+128 YVIGEVHKGDGVL

-166 LHNANDKEVLLW
+166 LHNAKDKEVLLW
-178 QIEDAH
+178 QIEDTH

-206 ANEKTI
+206 ADEKTI

-218 GVGRSVYRGKVHA
+218 GVGRSIYRGKVHA

-246 IRMESRILG
+246 IRMELRILG

-272 NEAQPEIRDFYDEW
+272 KEAQPEIRNLYDEW
-286 LVAQTEKVRAY
+286 LVVQTEKVRAY
-297 IDDVKFQNAINTAK
+297 IDDVKFQNAIDTAK

-325 IACTHIKH
+325 VACTHMKH

-358 FLDGHDP
+358 FLEGHDP
-365 LRWITFNFGKKQFKE
+365 LRWITFNFGKNQFKE
-380 IIAFTEALLQ
+380 TIAFTEALLQ
-390 KGNLDEKVKIIA
+390 KSDLDERVKIVA

-414 DATVEE
+414 DAPVEE
-420 TIGKFLDEKECLT
+420 TIGKFLDEKECLD
-433 IKIEDMETEALV
+433 IKIEDMGTEALV

-492 HDALRADNTIEIEK
+492 HDALKEDHTIEIEK

-528 LYLQAMMKREGGIIY
+528 LYLRAMMKREGGIIY

-554 ILTLYPTL
+554 ILTLYPIL
-562 IKNSPNDVKIKRD
+562 IKNSPDDAKMKRD
-575 FEMKYAKI
+575 FEMRYAKT

-588 YINLTQF
+588 QIDLTQF
-595 HYLTEEDKILLS
+595 HHLTKADKILLS
-607 ILEEEHAMLH
+607 ILKEEQDALH
-617 ILDFKNP
+617 RLDFTNS
-624 EVLRRNSDLDQKLY
+624 EDLRRISNLDKKLY
-638 AVLNK
+638 NVIDKVEQNL
-643 AERSLAKI
+643 EQI

-660 ALLFNL
+660 ALLLNL

-671 YLFGWNTIFNMER
+671 YLFGWNIIFNMER
-684 HLEYIR
+684 HLEFIQ
-690 KNGKEEMVITFENFI
+690 KNGKEEMAITFENFI

-715 EERYINSW
+715 EKRYIHSW
-723 KKNPCFELWKEILQ
+723 EKNPCFELWKEILQ
-737 FYKRNSMLDKADAMF
+737 FYKRNHMLDKADAMF
-752 ETLFTEHTEYVES
+752 ESLFTEHTEYVES
-765 EPEYAFRAYISYILD
+765 EPEYAFRAYIGYIID
-780 YRRDLKKALHF
+780 YRRDLRKALHF
-791 YMIHKDEMKDEI
+791 YLLHKNEMKDEI

-823 EFVEMRSVLV
+823 EFVEMRNVLV
-833 EQGLMSE
+833 EQGLMPE
-840 NEFHRISLVAYMCN
+840 NEFHRISLIAYMCN
-854 LDSENAWKYFSKE
+854 LDSENAWKHFSKE
-867 NPLFGKFDKA
+867 NPMFGEFGQI
-877 ENEGVFLTNEGARF
+877 ENEGVLLTKEGAQF

-913 ANAAKSL
+913 ANAAKAL
-920 FEQEEWHLSPKSIAN
+920 FKREEWHLSPKSIAS
-935 KLQYEIHKSIAIDTW
+935 KLQYEIHKSIAIDVW

-961 DLLERFDQIYV
+961 ELLEKFDQVYV
-972 THFSVSRMLEEIT
+972 THFSVCRMLEEIT

-991 MEVILA
+991 IEVILA

-1006 LQSPNFEVQLKVREN
+1006 LQSPNFETQLRIREN
-1021 VNYYE
+1021 VKYYE
-1026 PCSTIAMAVEAEIP
+1026 PCSTVAMAIEAEIP
-1040 AIIGET
+1040 AVVGEP
-1046 MLAQNLIDRFK
+1046 MLIQSLIDGFK

-1064 ELEEMMGIACNSCF
+1064 DLEKMMEI
-1078 VREYQNNKG
+1078 

>member
-1 MEASKER
+1 MEAAKER
-8 IIAQLE
+8 MIAQLE

-39 PGSGSNL
+39 PGSGNRL

-52 HVLDNLEEPF
+52 HVLDGLEEPF
-62 QIYSLLPLNREQ
+62 QIYSLFPVNREQ
-74 ELYRVEKL
+74 EIYQVEKL
-82 EAMREQVKYSPI
+82 EATREQVKYSPI

-101 GGVIEHSIDAAV
+101 EGVIVHSIDAAV
-113 ICLEIKKEISLETTD
+113 ICLEIKEEISFETTD
-128 YVIGEARKGDGVL
+128 YVIGEVHKGDGVL

-166 LHNANDKEVLLW
+166 LHNAKDKEVLLW

-184 VDSGNR
+184 VDPGNR

-206 ANEKTI
+206 ADEKTI

-218 GVGRSVYRGKVHA
+218 GVGRSIYRGKVHA

-272 NEAQPEIRDFYDEW
+272 KEAQPEIRNLYDEW
-286 LVAQTEKVRAY
+286 LVVQTEKVRAY
-297 IDDVKFQNAINTAK
+297 IDDVKFQNAIDTAK
-311 MAIKDQRFEKCSKK
+311 MAINDQRFEKCSKK
-325 IACTHIKH
+325 VSCTHIKH
-333 LLYCYEACLLDDEY
+333 LLYCYEACLLDNEY

-358 FLDGHDP
+358 FLEGHDP

-380 IIAFTEALLQ
+380 TIAFTEELLQ
-390 KGNLDEKVKIIA
+390 KGDLDERVKIVA

-414 DATVEE
+414 DAPVEE
-420 TIGKFLDEKECLT
+420 TIGKFLNEKECLN
-433 IKIEDMETEALV
+433 IKIEDMGTEALV

-492 HDALRADNTIEIEK
+492 HDALKEDHTIEIEK

-528 LYLQAMMKREGGIIY
+528 LYLRAMMKREGGILY

-554 ILTLYPTL
+554 ILTLYPIL
-562 IKNSPNDVKIKRD
+562 IKNSPDDAKMKRD
-575 FEMKYAKI
+575 FEMRYAKT

-588 YINLTQF
+588 QIDLTQF
-595 HYLTEEDKILLS
+595 HHLTKADKILLS
-607 ILEEEHAMLH
+607 ILKEEQDALH
-617 ILDFKNP
+617 RLDFTNS
-624 EVLRRNSDLDQKLY
+624 EELRRISNLDKKLY
-638 AVLNK
+638 NVIDKVEQNL
-643 AERSLAKI
+643 EQI

-660 ALLFNL
+660 ALLLNL

-671 YLFGWNTIFNMER
+671 YLFGWNIIFNMER
-684 HLEYIR
+684 HLEFIQ
-690 KNGKEEMVITFENFI
+690 KNGKEEMAITFENFI

-715 EERYINSW
+715 EERYIHSW
-723 KKNPCFELWKEILQ
+723 EKNPCFELWKEILQ
-737 FYKRNSMLDKADAMF
+737 FYKRNHMLDKADAMF
-752 ETLFTEHTEYVES
+752 ESLFTEHTEYVES
-765 EPEYAFRAYISYILD
+765 EPEYAFRAYIGYIID
-780 YRRDLKKALHF
+780 YRRDLRKALHF
-791 YMIHKDEMKDEI
+791 YLLHKNEMKDEI

-823 EFVEMRSVLV
+823 EFVEMRNVLV
-833 EQGLMSE
+833 EQGLMPE
-840 NEFHRISLVAYMCN
+840 NEFHRISLIAYMCN
-854 LDSENAWKYFSKE
+854 LDSENAWKHFSKE
-867 NPLFGKFDKA
+867 NPMFGEFGQI
-877 ENEGVFLTNEGARF
+877 ENEGVFLTKEGAQF

-913 ANAAKSL
+913 ANAAKAL
-920 FEQEEWHLSPKSIAN
+920 FKREEWHLSPKSIAN
-935 KLQYEIHKSIAIDTW
+935 KLQYEIHKSIAIDVW

-961 DLLERFDQIYV
+961 ELLEQFDSIYV
-972 THFSVSRMLEEIT
+972 THFSVCRMLEEIT

-991 MEVILA
+991 IEVILA

-1006 LQSPNFEVQLKVREN
+1006 LQSPNFETQLRIREN
-1021 VNYYE
+1021 VKYYE
-1026 PCSTIAMAVEAEIP
+1026 PCSTVAMAIEAEIP
-1040 AIIGET
+1040 AIIGEP
-1046 MLAQNLIDRFK
+1046 MLIQSLIDGFK

-1064 ELEEMMGIACNSCF
+1064 DLEKMMEI
-1078 VREYQNNKG
+1078 